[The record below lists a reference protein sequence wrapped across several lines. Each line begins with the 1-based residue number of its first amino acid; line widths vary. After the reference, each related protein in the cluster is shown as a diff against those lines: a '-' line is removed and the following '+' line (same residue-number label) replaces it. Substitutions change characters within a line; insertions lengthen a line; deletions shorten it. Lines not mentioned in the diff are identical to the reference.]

1 MHKIVVSLALASFLI
16 QVNAQELN
24 TEKLQL
30 VAKDVDTK
38 NNIITA
44 TGDVVAYSPTYY
56 LSSDKMIYDKD
67 KEILELFDNVLII
80 KDNKIQTQSNY
91 AYVDMKNDIINQ
103 DPVFLMDNS
112 SNIWSNSKEANKD
125 KDLITL
131 EDSILSSCDCIDPIW
146 SIRSS
151 SSDYDTEAMW
161 MNTYNPRLYIKN
173 VPVFY
178 LPYFGF
184 PTDTTRRTGLL
195 LPTMGYSSSEGFL
208 YSQPI
213 FIAPADN
220 YDIELIPQIRTQR
233 GYGSYANFR
242 YADSPDSMLNV
253 KTGYFKEFDN
263 YRSKEQLEN
272 SEHYGLDIDYERKNI
287 FAKNKEH
294 QDGVFT
300 SIRYLNDIE
309 YITLKE
315 EDDNLWTDKKVESKV
330 NYFYNTPEYYGGVYG
345 KYYKEVGTEKIGN
358 TDKSRQ
364 KSNKNTLQELPQVQ
378 FHSYNKE
385 LFLENLIY
393 SIDAKAQN
401 LTREEGLSAKIY
413 DITVPLSYSMNILD
427 DYMYVGVD
435 NRTILSRYE
444 YSNNSNNNLKYENGA
459 LLQNITSFK
468 VGADLIKPYEDY
480 IHTVSLSASYDIP
493 ENIKE
498 DGDLYGINVDKYVP
512 SKNRGSK
519 SEFLSVFPTYQ
530 DSKTINLKLNHS
542 LYDKE
547 NLKQF
552 INHKMSQSIMYDSM
566 DEPKL
571 QDFDNYVKINHD
583 FGSIS
588 GRVTYN
594 MEDDKIVEKSID
606 NSFTYENFTFTAG
619 YHNTV
624 STDNDN
630 NKEFN
635 TRTDLESYRLSTSY
649 KLAKDYSAKFY
660 TNYDLEKKLRNRQGI
675 GLNIDDSCWNL
686 DLLLEKEITPRSST
700 INSNSHEQTIVY
712 AVLMLK
718 PIGGIRQKYK
728 VEDSDKKQ

>member
-1 MHKIVVSLALASFLI
+1 MHKIVVSLALASLLI
-16 QVNAQELN
+16 QANAEELN
-24 TEKLQL
+24 MEKLQL

-44 TGDVVAYSPTYY
+44 VGDVVAYSPTYY
-56 LSSDKMIYDKD
+56 LSSDKMVYDKD

-91 AYVDMKNDIINQ
+91 AFVDMKNDIINQ
-103 DPVFLMDNS
+103 DPVFLMDNT

-125 KDLITL
+125 KDVITL
-131 EDSILSSCDCIDPIW
+131 ENSILSSCDCIDPIW

-213 FIAPADN
+213 FIAPADD

-242 YADSPDSMLNV
+242 YADSPDSMLNL
-253 KTGYFKEFDN
+253 KTGYFKEFNN
-263 YRSKEQLEN
+263 YRREEKLEN

-287 FAKNKEH
+287 FSTKKEH

-309 YITLKE
+309 YVILNEK
-315 EDDNLWTDKKVESKV
+315 DDNLGTDKKVESKV

-345 KYYKEVGTEKIGN
+345 KYYIDASK
-358 TDKSRQ
+358 
-364 KSNKNTLQELPQVQ
+364 KSNANTLQELPQVQ

-393 SIDAKAQN
+393 SIDTKAQN
-401 LTREEGLSAKIY
+401 FTRKEGLNAKIY
-413 DITVPLSYSMNILD
+413 DITVPISYTKNILD
-427 DYMYVGVD
+427 DYMYLGVE
-435 NRTILSRYE
+435 NRTILTQYDYSNSLYNNLRYE
-444 YSNNSNNNLKYENGA
+444 DGTLI
-459 LLQNITSFK
+459 QNRTSFI
-468 VGADLIKPYEDY
+468 VGTDLLKPYSDY
-480 IHTVSLSASYDIP
+480 IHTLNLNASYDIP
-493 ENIKE
+493 ENLKK
-498 DGDLYGINVDKYVP
+498 DGDLYNITVKENQPLKYD
-512 SKNRGSK
+512 
-519 SEFLSVFPTYQ
+519 ELSVFPTLQ
-530 DSKTINLKLNHS
+530 EQKTIKLS
-542 LYDKE
+542 LNQSIYDKE

-552 INHKMSQSIMYDSM
+552 INHKMSQSILYNSV
-566 DEPKL
+566 DEPKF
-571 QDFDNYVKINHD
+571 QDLDNYIKINHD
-583 FGSIS
+583 YGSLS
-588 GRVTYN
+588 GKVVYN
-594 MEDDKIVEKSID
+594 MDDNKVVEGSFD
-606 NSFTYENFTFTAG
+606 NSLSYEDLTFSAG
-619 YHNTV
+619 YYYSKKT
-624 STDNDN
+624 N
-630 NKEFN
+630 NEFN
-635 TRTDLESYRLSTSY
+635 TRDDLESYRLSTSY
-649 KLAKDYSAKFY
+649 KLAKDYSIKY
-660 TNYDLEKKLRNRQGI
+660 YENYDLQEKTRNRQGI

-686 DLLLEKEITPRSST
+686 DLLLEKEITPRSRYVEST
-700 INSNSHEQTIVY
+700 RSYDSHEQTIVY

-718 PIGGIRQKYK
+718 PIGGIRQKSI
-728 VEDSDKKQ
+728 VQNSDK

>member
-1 MHKIVVSLALASFLI
+1 MHKIVVSLALASLLM
-16 QVNAQELN
+16 QANAQELN
-24 TEKLQL
+24 MEKLQL

-44 TGDVVAYSPTYY
+44 VGDVVAYSPTYY
-56 LSSDKMIYDKD
+56 LSSDKMVYDKD
-67 KEILELFDNVLII
+67 REILELFDNVLII

-131 EDSILSSCDCIDPIW
+131 ENSILSSCDCIDPIW

-242 YADSPDSMLNV
+242 YADSPDSMLNL
-253 KTGYFKEFDN
+253 KTGYFKEFNN
-263 YRSKEQLEN
+263 YRREEKLEN

-287 FAKNKEH
+287 FSTKKEH

-309 YITLKE
+309 YIILKE
-315 EDDNLWTDKKVESKV
+315 DDGNLGTDKKVESKV

-345 KYYKEVGTEKIGN
+345 KYYIDASK
-358 TDKSRQ
+358 
-364 KSNKNTLQELPQVQ
+364 KSNANTLQELPQVQ

-393 SIDAKAQN
+393 SIDTKAQN
-401 LTREEGLSAKIY
+401 FTRKEGLNAKIY
-413 DITVPLSYSMNILD
+413 DITVPISYTKNILD
-427 DYMYVGVD
+427 DYMYLGVE
-435 NRTILSRYE
+435 NRTILTQYDYSNSLYNNLRYE
-444 YSNNSNNNLKYENGA
+444 DGTLI
-459 LLQNITSFK
+459 QNRTSFI
-468 VGADLIKPYEDY
+468 VGTDLIKPYSDY
-480 IHTVSLSASYDIP
+480 IHTLNLNASYDIP
-493 ENIKE
+493 ENLRK
-498 DGDLYGINVDKYVP
+498 DGDLYNITVKENQPLKYD
-512 SKNRGSK
+512 
-519 SEFLSVFPTYQ
+519 ELSVFPTLQ
-530 DSKTINLKLNHS
+530 EQKTIKLS
-542 LYDKE
+542 LNQSIYDKE

-552 INHKMSQSIMYDSM
+552 INHKMSQSILYNSV
-566 DEPKL
+566 DEPKF
-571 QDFDNYVKINHD
+571 QDLDNYVKINHD
-583 FGSIS
+583 YGSLS
-588 GRVTYN
+588 GKVVYN
-594 MEDDKIVEKSID
+594 MDDNKVVEGSFD
-606 NSFTYENFTFTAG
+606 NSLSYEDLTFSAG
-619 YHNTV
+619 YYYSKKT
-624 STDNDN
+624 N
-630 NKEFN
+630 NEFN
-635 TRTDLESYRLSTSY
+635 TRDDLESYRLSTSY
-649 KLAKDYSAKFY
+649 KLAKDYSIKY
-660 TNYDLEKKLRNRQGI
+660 YENYDLQEKTRNRQGI

-686 DLLLEKEITPRSST
+686 DLLLEKEITPRSRYVQST
-700 INSNSHEQTIVY
+700 RSYDSYEQTIVY

-718 PIGGIRQKYK
+718 PIGGIRQKSI
-728 VEDSDKKQ
+728 VQNSDK

>member
-1 MHKIVVSLALASFLI
+1 MHKIVVSLALASLLI
-16 QVNAQELN
+16 QANAEELN
-24 TEKLQL
+24 MEKLQL

-44 TGDVVAYSPTYY
+44 VGDVVAYSPTYY
-56 LSSDKMIYDKD
+56 LSSDKMVYDKD
-67 KEILELFDNVLII
+67 REILELFDNVLII

-131 EDSILSSCDCIDPIW
+131 ENSILSSCDCIDPIW

-242 YADSPDSMLNV
+242 YADSPDSMLNL
-253 KTGYFKEFDN
+253 KTGYFKEFNN
-263 YRSKEQLEN
+263 YRREEKLEN

-287 FAKNKEH
+287 FSTKKEH

-309 YITLKE
+309 YIILKE
-315 EDDNLWTDKKVESKV
+315 DDGNLGTDKKVESKV

-345 KYYKEVGTEKIGN
+345 KYYIDASK
-358 TDKSRQ
+358 
-364 KSNKNTLQELPQVQ
+364 KSNANTLQELPQVQ

-393 SIDAKAQN
+393 SIDTKAQN
-401 LTREEGLSAKIY
+401 FTRKEGLNAKIY
-413 DITVPLSYSMNILD
+413 DITVPISYTKNILD
-427 DYMYVGVD
+427 DYMYLGVE
-435 NRTILSRYE
+435 NRTILTQYDYSNSLYNNLRYE
-444 YSNNSNNNLKYENGA
+444 DGTLI
-459 LLQNITSFK
+459 QNRTSFI
-468 VGADLIKPYEDY
+468 VGTDLIKPYSDY
-480 IHTVSLSASYDIP
+480 IHTVNLNASYDIP
-493 ENIKE
+493 ENLRK
-498 DGDLYGINVDKYVP
+498 DGDLYNITVKENQPLKYD
-512 SKNRGSK
+512 
-519 SEFLSVFPTYQ
+519 ELSVFPTLQ
-530 DSKTINLKLNHS
+530 EQKTIKLS
-542 LYDKE
+542 LNQSIYDKE

-552 INHKMSQSIMYDSM
+552 INHKMSQSILYNSV
-566 DEPKL
+566 DEPKF
-571 QDFDNYVKINHD
+571 QDLDNYIKINHD
-583 FGSIS
+583 YGSLS
-588 GRVTYN
+588 GKVVYN
-594 MEDDKIVEKSID
+594 MNDNKVVEGSFD
-606 NSFTYENFTFTAG
+606 NSLSYEDLTFSAG
-619 YHNTV
+619 YYYSKKT
-624 STDNDN
+624 N
-630 NKEFN
+630 NEFN
-635 TRTDLESYRLSTSY
+635 TRDDLESYRLSTSY
-649 KLAKDYSAKFY
+649 KLAKDYSIKY
-660 TNYDLEKKLRNRQGI
+660 YENYDLQEKRRNRQGI

-686 DLLLEKEITPRSST
+686 DLLLEKEITPRSRYVEST
-700 INSNSHEQTIVY
+700 RSYDSYEQTIVY

-718 PIGGIRQKYK
+718 PIGGIRQKSI
-728 VEDSDKKQ
+728 VQNSDK

>member
-24 TEKLQL
+24 TERLQL

-91 AYVDMKNDIINQ
+91 AFVDMKNDIINQ
-103 DPVFLMDNS
+103 DPVFLMDNT

-125 KDLITL
+125 KDVITL
-131 EDSILSSCDCIDPIW
+131 ENSILSSCDCIDPIW

-161 MNTYNPRLYIKN
+161 MNTYNPRLYVKN

-213 FIAPADN
+213 FIAPADD

-315 EDDNLWTDKKVESKV
+315 EDDYNLGTDKKIESKV

-345 KYYKEVGTEKIGN
+345 KYYV
-358 TDKSRQ
+358 DASQ
-364 KSNKNTLQELPQVQ
+364 KTNDNTLQELPQIQ
-378 FHSYNKE
+378 LHSYNKE

-393 SIDAKAQN
+393 SIDTKAQN
-401 LTREEGLSAKIY
+401 FTRKEGLNAKIY
-413 DITVPLSYSMNILD
+413 DINVPISYTKNILD
-427 DYMYVGVD
+427 DYMYVGVE
-435 NRTILSRYE
+435 NRTILTQYDYSNSLYNNLRYE
-444 YSNNSNNNLKYENGA
+444 DGTLI
-459 LLQNITSFK
+459 QNRTSFI
-468 VGADLIKPYEDY
+468 VGTDLLKPYSDY
-480 IHTVSLSASYDIP
+480 IHTLNLNASYDIP
-493 ENIKE
+493 ENLRK
-498 DGDLYGINVDKYVP
+498 DGDLYNITVKENQPLKYD
-512 SKNRGSK
+512 
-519 SEFLSVFPTYQ
+519 ELSVFPTLQ
-530 DSKTINLKLNHS
+530 EQKTIKLS
-542 LYDKE
+542 LNQSIYDKE

-552 INHKMSQSIMYDSM
+552 INHKMSQSILYNSV
-566 DEPKL
+566 DEPKF
-571 QDFDNYVKINHD
+571 QDLDNYVKINHD
-583 FGSIS
+583 YGSLS
-588 GRVTYN
+588 GKVVYN
-594 MEDDKIVEKSID
+594 MDDNKVVEGSFD
-606 NSFTYENFTFTAG
+606 NSLSYENLTFSAG
-619 YHNTV
+619 YYYTKK
-624 STDNDN
+624 TN
-630 NKEFN
+630 NEFN
-635 TRTDLESYRLSTSY
+635 TRDDLESYRLSTSY
-649 KLAKDYSAKFY
+649 KLAKDYSIKY
-660 TNYDLEKKLRNRQGI
+660 YENYDLQEKTRNRQGI

-686 DLLLEKEITPRSST
+686 DLLLEKEITPRSRYVEST
-700 INSNSHEQTIVY
+700 RSYDSHEQTIVY

-718 PIGGIRQKYK
+718 PIGGIRQKSI
-728 VEDSDKKQ
+728 VQNSDK

>member
-1 MHKIVVSLALASFLI
+1 MHKIVVSLALASLLI
-16 QVNAQELN
+16 QANAEELN
-24 TEKLQL
+24 MEKLQL

-44 TGDVVAYSPTYY
+44 VGDVVAYSPTYY
-56 LSSDKMIYDKD
+56 LSSDKMVYDKD
-67 KEILELFDNVLII
+67 REILELFDNVLII

-131 EDSILSSCDCIDPIW
+131 ENSILSSCDCIDPIW

-242 YADSPDSMLNV
+242 YADSPDSMLNL
-253 KTGYFKEFDN
+253 KTGYFKEFNN
-263 YRSKEQLEN
+263 YRREEKLEN

-287 FAKNKEH
+287 FSTKKEH

-300 SIRYLNDIE
+300 SVRYLNDIE
-309 YITLKE
+309 YIILKE
-315 EDDNLWTDKKVESKV
+315 DDGNLGTDKKVESKV

-345 KYYKEVGTEKIGN
+345 KYYIDASK
-358 TDKSRQ
+358 
-364 KSNKNTLQELPQVQ
+364 KSNANTLQELPQVQ

-393 SIDAKAQN
+393 SIDTKAQN
-401 LTREEGLSAKIY
+401 FTRKEGLNAKIY
-413 DITVPLSYSMNILD
+413 DITVPISYTKNILD
-427 DYMYVGVD
+427 DYMYLGVE
-435 NRTILSRYE
+435 NRTILTQYDYSNSLYNNLRYE
-444 YSNNSNNNLKYENGA
+444 DGTLI
-459 LLQNITSFK
+459 QNRTSFI
-468 VGADLIKPYEDY
+468 VGTDLIKPYSDY
-480 IHTVSLSASYDIP
+480 IHTLNLNASYDIP
-493 ENIKE
+493 ENLRK
-498 DGDLYGINVDKYVP
+498 DGDLYNITVKENQPLKYD
-512 SKNRGSK
+512 
-519 SEFLSVFPTYQ
+519 ELSVFPTLQ
-530 DSKTINLKLNHS
+530 EQKTIKLS
-542 LYDKE
+542 LNQSIYDKE

-552 INHKMSQSIMYDSM
+552 INHKMSQSILYNSVD
-566 DEPKL
+566 DPKF
-571 QDFDNYVKINHD
+571 QDLDNYVKINHD
-583 FGSIS
+583 YGSLS
-588 GRVTYN
+588 GKVVYN
-594 MEDDKIVEKSID
+594 MDDNKVVEGSFD
-606 NSFTYENFTFTAG
+606 NSLSYEDLTFSAG
-619 YHNTV
+619 YYYSKKT
-624 STDNDN
+624 N
-630 NKEFN
+630 NEFN
-635 TRTDLESYRLSTSY
+635 TRDDLESYRLSTSY
-649 KLAKDYSAKFY
+649 KLAKDYSIKY
-660 TNYDLEKKLRNRQGI
+660 YENYDLQEKRRNRQGI

-686 DLLLEKEITPRSST
+686 DLLLEKEITPRSRYVQST
-700 INSNSHEQTIVY
+700 RSYDSYEQTIVY

-718 PIGGIRQKYK
+718 PIGGIRQKSI
-728 VEDSDKKQ
+728 VQNSDK

>member
-91 AYVDMKNDIINQ
+91 AFVDMKNDIINQ
-103 DPVFLMDNS
+103 DPVFLMDNT

-125 KDLITL
+125 KDVITL
-131 EDSILSSCDCIDPIW
+131 ENSILSSCDCIDPIW

-161 MNTYNPRLYIKN
+161 MNTYNPRLYVKN

-213 FIAPADN
+213 FIAPADD

-345 KYYKEVGTEKIGN
+345 KYYV
-358 TDKSRQ
+358 DASQ
-364 KSNKNTLQELPQVQ
+364 KTNDNTLQELPQVQ

-393 SIDAKAQN
+393 SIDTKAQN
-401 LTREEGLSAKIY
+401 FTRKEGLNAKIY
-413 DITVPLSYSMNILD
+413 DITVPISYTKNILD
-427 DYMYVGVD
+427 DYMYLGVE
-435 NRTILSRYE
+435 NRTILTQYDYSNSLYNNLRYE
-444 YSNNSNNNLKYENGA
+444 DGTLI
-459 LLQNITSFK
+459 QNRTSFI
-468 VGADLIKPYEDY
+468 VGTDLIKPYSDY
-480 IHTVSLSASYDIP
+480 IHTLNLNASYDIP
-493 ENIKE
+493 ENLRK
-498 DGDLYGINVDKYVP
+498 DGDLYNITVKENQPLKY
-512 SKNRGSK
+512 N
-519 SEFLSVFPTYQ
+519 ELSVFPTLQ
-530 DSKTINLKLNHS
+530 EQKTIKLS
-542 LYDKE
+542 LNQSIYDKD

-552 INHKMSQSIMYDSM
+552 INHKMSQSILYNSF
-566 DEPKL
+566 DEPKF
-571 QDFDNYVKINHD
+571 QDLDNYVKINHD
-583 FGSIS
+583 YGSLS
-588 GRVTYN
+588 GKVVYN
-594 MEDDKIVEKSID
+594 MDDNKVVEGSFD
-606 NSFTYENFTFTAG
+606 NSLSYENLTFSAG
-619 YHNTV
+619 YYYTKK
-624 STDNDN
+624 TN
-630 NKEFN
+630 NEFN
-635 TRTDLESYRLSTSY
+635 TRDDLESYRLSTSY
-649 KLAKDYSAKFY
+649 KLAKDYSIKY
-660 TNYDLEKKLRNRQGI
+660 YENYDLQEKTRNRQGI

-686 DLLLEKEITPRSST
+686 DLLLEKEITPRSRYVEST
-700 INSNSHEQTIVY
+700 RSYDSHEQTIVY

-718 PIGGIRQKYK
+718 PIGGIRQKSI
-728 VEDSDKKQ
+728 VQNSDK

>member
-1 MHKIVVSLALASFLI
+1 MHKIVVSLALASLLI
-16 QVNAQELN
+16 QANAQELN
-24 TEKLQL
+24 MEKLQL

-91 AYVDMKNDIINQ
+91 AFVDMKNDIINQ

-125 KDLITL
+125 KDVITL
-131 EDSILSSCDCIDPIW
+131 ENSILSSCDCIDPIW

-161 MNTYNPRLYIKN
+161 MNTYNPRLYVKN

-213 FIAPADN
+213 FIAPADD

-315 EDDNLWTDKKVESKV
+315 EDDYNLGTDKKIESKV

-345 KYYKEVGTEKIGN
+345 KYYV
-358 TDKSRQ
+358 DASQ
-364 KSNKNTLQELPQVQ
+364 KTNDNTLQELPQIQ
-378 FHSYNKE
+378 LHSYNKE

-393 SIDAKAQN
+393 SIDTKAQN
-401 LTREEGLSAKIY
+401 FTRKEGLNAKIY
-413 DITVPLSYSMNILD
+413 DINVPISYTKNILD
-427 DYMYVGVD
+427 DYMYVGVE
-435 NRTILSRYE
+435 NRTILTQYDYSNSLYNNLRYE
-444 YSNNSNNNLKYENGA
+444 DGTLI
-459 LLQNITSFK
+459 QNRTSFI
-468 VGADLIKPYEDY
+468 VGTDLLKPYSDY
-480 IHTVSLSASYDIP
+480 IHTLNLNASYDIP
-493 ENIKE
+493 ENLRK
-498 DGDLYGINVDKYVP
+498 DGDLYNITVKENQPLKY
-512 SKNRGSK
+512 N
-519 SEFLSVFPTYQ
+519 ELSVFPTLQ
-530 DSKTINLKLNHS
+530 EQKTIKLS
-542 LYDKE
+542 LNQSIYDKD

-552 INHKMSQSIMYDSM
+552 INHKMSQSILYNSF
-566 DEPKL
+566 DEPKF
-571 QDFDNYVKINHD
+571 QDLDNYVKINHD
-583 FGSIS
+583 YGSLS
-588 GRVTYN
+588 GKVVYN
-594 MEDDKIVEKSID
+594 MDDNKVVEGSFD
-606 NSFTYENFTFTAG
+606 NSLSYENLTFSAG
-619 YHNTV
+619 YYYTKK
-624 STDNDN
+624 TN
-630 NKEFN
+630 NEFN
-635 TRTDLESYRLSTSY
+635 TRDDLESYRLSTSY
-649 KLAKDYSAKFY
+649 KLAKDYSIKY
-660 TNYDLEKKLRNRQGI
+660 YENYDLQEKTRNRQGI

-686 DLLLEKEITPRSST
+686 DLLLEKEITPRSRYVEST
-700 INSNSHEQTIVY
+700 RSYDSYEQTIVY

-718 PIGGIRQKYK
+718 PIGGIRQKSI
-728 VEDSDKKQ
+728 VQNSDK

>member
-1 MHKIVVSLALASFLI
+1 MHKIVVSLALASLLI
-16 QVNAQELN
+16 QANAQELN
-24 TEKLQL
+24 MEKLQL

-44 TGDVVAYSPTYY
+44 VGDVVAYSPTYY
-56 LSSDKMIYDKD
+56 LSSDKMVYDKD
-67 KEILELFDNVLII
+67 REILELFDNVLII

-195 LPTMGYSSSEGFL
+195 LPTMGYSSGEGFL

-213 FIAPADN
+213 FIAPADS

-242 YADSPDSMLNV
+242 YADSPDSMLNL
-253 KTGYFKEFDN
+253 KTGYFKEFNN
-263 YRSKEQLEN
+263 YRREEKLEN

-287 FAKNKEH
+287 FSTKKEH

-309 YITLKE
+309 YVILNEK
-315 EDDNLWTDKKVESKV
+315 DDDLGTDKKVESKV

-345 KYYKEVGTEKIGN
+345 KYYIDASKKTN
-358 TDKSRQ
+358 D
-364 KSNKNTLQELPQVQ
+364 NTLQELPQVQ

-393 SIDAKAQN
+393 SIDTKAQN
-401 LTREEGLSAKIY
+401 FTRKEGLNAKIY
-413 DITVPLSYSMNILD
+413 DITVPISYTKNILD
-427 DYMYVGVD
+427 DYMYLGVE
-435 NRTILSRYE
+435 NRTILTQYDYSNSLYNNLRYE
-444 YSNNSNNNLKYENGA
+444 DGTLI
-459 LLQNITSFK
+459 QNRTSFI
-468 VGADLIKPYEDY
+468 VGTDLIKPYSEY
-480 IHTVSLSASYDIP
+480 IHTLNLNASYDIP
-493 ENIKE
+493 ENLKK
-498 DGDLYGINVDKYVP
+498 DGDLYNITVKENQPLKYD
-512 SKNRGSK
+512 
-519 SEFLSVFPTYQ
+519 ELSVFPTLQ
-530 DSKTINLKLNHS
+530 EQKTIKLS
-542 LYDKE
+542 LNQSIYDKE

-552 INHKMSQSIMYDSM
+552 INHKMSQSILYNSV
-566 DEPKL
+566 DEPKF
-571 QDFDNYVKINHD
+571 QDLDNYVKINHD
-583 FGSIS
+583 YGSLS
-588 GRVTYN
+588 GKVVYN
-594 MEDDKIVEKSID
+594 MDDNKVVEGSFD
-606 NSFTYENFTFTAG
+606 NSLSYEDLTFSAG
-619 YHNTV
+619 YYYSKKT
-624 STDNDN
+624 N
-630 NKEFN
+630 NEFN
-635 TRTDLESYRLSTSY
+635 TRDDLESYRLSTSY
-649 KLAKDYSAKFY
+649 KLAKDYSIKY
-660 TNYDLEKKLRNRQGI
+660 YENYDLQEKTRNRQGI

-686 DLLLEKEITPRSST
+686 DLLLEKEITPRSRYVEST
-700 INSNSHEQTIVY
+700 RSYDSYEQTIVY

-718 PIGGIRQKYK
+718 PIGGIRQKSI
-728 VEDSDKKQ
+728 VQNSDK

>member
-91 AYVDMKNDIINQ
+91 AFVDMKNDIINQ
-103 DPVFLMDNS
+103 DPVFLMDNT

-125 KDLITL
+125 KDVITL
-131 EDSILSSCDCIDPIW
+131 ENSILSSCDCIDPIW

-161 MNTYNPRLYIKN
+161 MNTYNPRLYVKN

-213 FIAPADN
+213 FIAPADD

-242 YADSPDSMLNV
+242 YADSPDSMLNL
-253 KTGYFKEFDN
+253 KTGYFKEFNN
-263 YRSKEQLEN
+263 YRKEEKLEN

-345 KYYKEVGTEKIGN
+345 KYYV
-358 TDKSRQ
+358 DASQ
-364 KSNKNTLQELPQVQ
+364 KTNDNTLQELPQVQ

-393 SIDAKAQN
+393 SIDTKAQN
-401 LTREEGLSAKIY
+401 FTRKEGLNAKIY
-413 DITVPLSYSMNILD
+413 DINVPISYTKNILD
-427 DYMYVGVD
+427 DYMYLGVE
-435 NRTILSRYE
+435 NRTILTQYDYSNSLYNNLRYE
-444 YSNNSNNNLKYENGA
+444 DGTLI
-459 LLQNITSFK
+459 QNRTSFI
-468 VGADLIKPYEDY
+468 VGTDLLKPYSDY
-480 IHTVSLSASYDIP
+480 IHTLNLNASYDIP
-493 ENIKE
+493 ENLRK
-498 DGDLYGINVDKYVP
+498 DGDLYNITVKENQPLKY
-512 SKNRGSK
+512 N
-519 SEFLSVFPTYQ
+519 ELSVFPTLQ
-530 DSKTINLKLNHS
+530 EQKTIKLS
-542 LYDKE
+542 LNQSIYDKD

-552 INHKMSQSIMYDSM
+552 INHKMSQSILYNSF
-566 DEPKL
+566 DEPKF
-571 QDFDNYVKINHD
+571 QDLDNYVKINHD
-583 FGSIS
+583 YGSLS
-588 GRVTYN
+588 GKVVYN
-594 MEDDKIVEKSID
+594 MDDNKVVEGSFD
-606 NSFTYENFTFTAG
+606 NSLSYENLTFSAG
-619 YHNTV
+619 YYYTKK
-624 STDNDN
+624 TN
-630 NKEFN
+630 NEFN
-635 TRTDLESYRLSTSY
+635 TRDDLESYRLSTSY
-649 KLAKDYSAKFY
+649 KLAKDYSIKY
-660 TNYDLEKKLRNRQGI
+660 YENYDLQEKTRNRQGI

-686 DLLLEKEITPRSST
+686 DLLLEKEITPRSRYVEST
-700 INSNSHEQTIVY
+700 RSYDSHEQTIVY

-718 PIGGIRQKYK
+718 PIGGIRQKSI
-728 VEDSDKKQ
+728 VQNSDK

>member
-1 MHKIVVSLALASFLI
+1 MHKIVVSLALASLLI
-16 QVNAQELN
+16 QANAQELN
-24 TEKLQL
+24 MEKLQL

-44 TGDVVAYSPTYY
+44 VGDVVAYSPTYY
-56 LSSDKMIYDKD
+56 LSSDKMVYDKD
-67 KEILELFDNVLII
+67 REILELFDNVLII

-131 EDSILSSCDCIDPIW
+131 ENSILSSCDCIDPIW

-220 YDIELIPQIRTQR
+220 YDIELIPQIRTKR

-242 YADSPDSMLNV
+242 YADSPDSMLNL
-253 KTGYFKEFDN
+253 KTGYFKEFNN
-263 YRSKEQLEN
+263 YRKEEKLEN

-287 FAKNKEH
+287 FSTKKEH

-309 YITLKE
+309 YIILKE
-315 EDDNLWTDKKVESKV
+315 DDGNLGTDKKVESKV

-345 KYYKEVGTEKIGN
+345 KYYIDASK
-358 TDKSRQ
+358 
-364 KSNKNTLQELPQVQ
+364 KSNANTLQELPQVQ

-393 SIDAKAQN
+393 SIDTKAQN
-401 LTREEGLSAKIY
+401 FTRKEGLNAKIY
-413 DITVPLSYSMNILD
+413 DITVPISYTKNILD
-427 DYMYVGVD
+427 DYMYLGVE
-435 NRTILSRYE
+435 NRTILTQYDYSNSLYNNFRYE
-444 YSNNSNNNLKYENGA
+444 DGTLI
-459 LLQNITSFK
+459 QNRTSFI
-468 VGADLIKPYEDY
+468 VGTDLIKPYSDY
-480 IHTVSLSASYDIP
+480 IHTLNLNASYDIP
-493 ENIKE
+493 ENLRK
-498 DGDLYGINVDKYVP
+498 DGDLYNITVKENQPLKYD
-512 SKNRGSK
+512 
-519 SEFLSVFPTYQ
+519 ELSVFPTLQ
-530 DSKTINLKLNHS
+530 EQKTIKLS
-542 LYDKE
+542 LNQSIYDKE

-552 INHKMSQSIMYDSM
+552 INHKMSQSILYNSV
-566 DEPKL
+566 DEPKF
-571 QDFDNYVKINHD
+571 QDLDNYVKINHD
-583 FGSIS
+583 YGSLS
-588 GRVTYN
+588 GKVVYN
-594 MEDDKIVEKSID
+594 MDDNKVVEGSFD
-606 NSFTYENFTFTAG
+606 NSLSYEDLTFSAG
-619 YHNTV
+619 YYYSKKT
-624 STDNDN
+624 N
-630 NKEFN
+630 NEFN
-635 TRTDLESYRLSTSY
+635 TRDDLESYRLSTSY
-649 KLAKDYSAKFY
+649 KLAKDYSIKY
-660 TNYDLEKKLRNRQGI
+660 YENYDLQEKTRNRQGI

-686 DLLLEKEITPRSST
+686 DLLLEKEITPRSRYVEST
-700 INSNSHEQTIVY
+700 RSYDSYEQTIVY

-718 PIGGIRQKYK
+718 PIGGIRQKSI
-728 VEDSDKKQ
+728 VQNSDK

>member
-91 AYVDMKNDIINQ
+91 AFVDMKNDIINQ

-131 EDSILSSCDCIDPIW
+131 ENSILSSCDCIDPIW

-161 MNTYNPRLYIKN
+161 MNTYNPRLYVKN

-213 FIAPADN
+213 FIAPADD

-345 KYYKEVGTEKIGN
+345 KYYV
-358 TDKSRQ
+358 DASQ
-364 KSNKNTLQELPQVQ
+364 KTNDNTLQELPQIQ
-378 FHSYNKE
+378 LHSYNKE

-393 SIDAKAQN
+393 SIDTKAQN
-401 LTREEGLSAKIY
+401 FTRKEGLNAKIY
-413 DITVPLSYSMNILD
+413 DINVPISYTKNILD
-427 DYMYVGVD
+427 DYMYLGVE
-435 NRTILSRYE
+435 NRTILTQYDYSNSLYNNLRYE
-444 YSNNSNNNLKYENGA
+444 DGTLI
-459 LLQNITSFK
+459 QNRTSFI
-468 VGADLIKPYEDY
+468 VGTDLIKPYSDY
-480 IHTVSLSASYDIP
+480 IHTVNLNASYDIP
-493 ENIKE
+493 ENLRK
-498 DGDLYGINVDKYVP
+498 DGDLYNITVKENQPLKYD
-512 SKNRGSK
+512 
-519 SEFLSVFPTYQ
+519 ELSVFPTLQ
-530 DSKTINLKLNHS
+530 EQKTIKLS
-542 LYDKE
+542 LNQSIYDKD

-552 INHKMSQSIMYDSM
+552 INHKMSQSILYNSF
-566 DEPKL
+566 DEPKF
-571 QDFDNYVKINHD
+571 QDLDNYVKINHD
-583 FGSIS
+583 YGSLS
-588 GRVTYN
+588 GKVVYN
-594 MEDDKIVEKSID
+594 MDDNKVVEGSFD
-606 NSFTYENFTFTAG
+606 NSLSYENLTFSAG
-619 YHNTV
+619 YYYTKK
-624 STDNDN
+624 TN
-630 NKEFN
+630 NEFN
-635 TRTDLESYRLSTSY
+635 TRDDLESYRLSTSY
-649 KLAKDYSAKFY
+649 KLAKDYSIKY
-660 TNYDLEKKLRNRQGI
+660 YENYDLQENTRNRQGI

-686 DLLLEKEITPRSST
+686 DLLLEKEITPRSRYVEST
-700 INSNSHEQTIVY
+700 RSYDSHEQTIVY

-718 PIGGIRQKYK
+718 PIGGIRQKSI
-728 VEDSDKKQ
+728 VQNSDK

>member
-91 AYVDMKNDIINQ
+91 AFVDMKNDIINQ
-103 DPVFLMDNS
+103 DPVFLMDNT

-131 EDSILSSCDCIDPIW
+131 ENSILSSCDCIDPIW

-161 MNTYNPRLYIKN
+161 MNTYNPRLYVKN

-213 FIAPADN
+213 FIAPADD

-345 KYYKEVGTEKIGN
+345 KYYV
-358 TDKSRQ
+358 DASQ
-364 KSNKNTLQELPQVQ
+364 KTNDNTLQELPQIQ
-378 FHSYNKE
+378 LHSYNKE

-393 SIDAKAQN
+393 SIDTKAQN
-401 LTREEGLSAKIY
+401 FTRKEGLNAKIY
-413 DITVPLSYSMNILD
+413 DINVPISYTKNILD
-427 DYMYVGVD
+427 DYMYLGVE
-435 NRTILSRYE
+435 NRTILTQYDYSNSLYNNLRYE
-444 YSNNSNNNLKYENGA
+444 DGTLI
-459 LLQNITSFK
+459 QNRTSFI
-468 VGADLIKPYEDY
+468 VGTDLLKPYSDY
-480 IHTVSLSASYDIP
+480 IHTLNLNASYDIP
-493 ENIKE
+493 ENLRK
-498 DGDLYGINVDKYVP
+498 DGDLYNITVKENQPLKYD
-512 SKNRGSK
+512 
-519 SEFLSVFPTYQ
+519 ELSVFPTLQ
-530 DSKTINLKLNHS
+530 EQKTIKLS
-542 LYDKE
+542 LNQSIYDKD

-552 INHKMSQSIMYDSM
+552 INHKMSQSILYNSF
-566 DEPKL
+566 DEPKF
-571 QDFDNYVKINHD
+571 QDLDNYVKINHD
-583 FGSIS
+583 YGSLS
-588 GRVTYN
+588 GKVVYN
-594 MEDDKIVEKSID
+594 MDDNKVVEGSFD
-606 NSFTYENFTFTAG
+606 NSLSYENLTFSAG
-619 YHNTV
+619 YYYTKK
-624 STDNDN
+624 TN
-630 NKEFN
+630 NEFN
-635 TRTDLESYRLSTSY
+635 TRDDLESYRLSTSY
-649 KLAKDYSAKFY
+649 KLAKDYSIKY
-660 TNYDLEKKLRNRQGI
+660 YENYDLQEKTRNRQGI

-686 DLLLEKEITPRSST
+686 DLLLEKEITPRSRYVEST
-700 INSNSHEQTIVY
+700 RSYDSHEQTIVY

-718 PIGGIRQKYK
+718 PIGGIRQKSI
-728 VEDSDKKQ
+728 VQNSDK

>member
-1 MHKIVVSLALASFLI
+1 MHKIVVSLALASLLI
-16 QVNAQELN
+16 QANAEELN
-24 TEKLQL
+24 MEKLQL

-44 TGDVVAYSPTYY
+44 VGDVVAYSPTYY
-56 LSSDKMIYDKD
+56 LSSDKMVYDKD
-67 KEILELFDNVLII
+67 REILELFDNVLII

-131 EDSILSSCDCIDPIW
+131 ENSILSSCDCIDPIW

-242 YADSPDSMLNV
+242 YADSPDSMLNL
-253 KTGYFKEFDN
+253 KTGYFKEFNN
-263 YRSKEQLEN
+263 YRREEKLEN

-287 FAKNKEH
+287 FSTKKEH

-309 YITLKE
+309 YIILKE
-315 EDDNLWTDKKVESKV
+315 DDGNLGTDKKVESKV

-345 KYYKEVGTEKIGN
+345 KYYIDASK
-358 TDKSRQ
+358 
-364 KSNKNTLQELPQVQ
+364 KSNANTLQELPQVQ

-393 SIDAKAQN
+393 SIDTKAQN
-401 LTREEGLSAKIY
+401 FTRKEGLNAKIY
-413 DITVPLSYSMNILD
+413 DITVPISYTKNILD
-427 DYMYVGVD
+427 DYMYLGVE
-435 NRTILSRYE
+435 NRTILTQYDYSNSLYNNLRYE
-444 YSNNSNNNLKYENGA
+444 DGTLI
-459 LLQNITSFK
+459 QNRTSFI
-468 VGADLIKPYEDY
+468 VGTDLIKPYSDY
-480 IHTVSLSASYDIP
+480 IHTLNLNASYDIP
-493 ENIKE
+493 ENLRK
-498 DGDLYGINVDKYVP
+498 DGDLYNITVKENQPLKYD
-512 SKNRGSK
+512 
-519 SEFLSVFPTYQ
+519 ELSVFPTLQ
-530 DSKTINLKLNHS
+530 EQKTIKLS
-542 LYDKE
+542 LNQSIYDKE

-552 INHKMSQSIMYDSM
+552 INHKMSQSILYNSV
-566 DEPKL
+566 DEPKF
-571 QDFDNYVKINHD
+571 QDLDNYVKINHD
-583 FGSIS
+583 YGSLS
-588 GRVTYN
+588 GKVVYN
-594 MEDDKIVEKSID
+594 MDDNKVVEGSFD
-606 NSFTYENFTFTAG
+606 NSLSYEDLTFSAG
-619 YHNTV
+619 YYYSKKT
-624 STDNDN
+624 N
-630 NKEFN
+630 NEFN
-635 TRTDLESYRLSTSY
+635 TRDDLESYRLSTSY
-649 KLAKDYSAKFY
+649 KLAKDYSIKY
-660 TNYDLEKKLRNRQGI
+660 YENYDLQEKTRNRQGI

-686 DLLLEKEITPRSST
+686 DLLLEKEITPRSRYVEST
-700 INSNSHEQTIVY
+700 RSYDSHEQTIVY

-718 PIGGIRQKYK
+718 PIGGIRQKSI
-728 VEDSDKKQ
+728 VQNSDK

>member
-1 MHKIVVSLALASFLI
+1 MHKIVVSLALASLLI
-16 QVNAQELN
+16 QANAEELN
-24 TEKLQL
+24 MEKLQL

-44 TGDVVAYSPTYY
+44 VGDVVAYSPTYY
-56 LSSDKMIYDKD
+56 LSSDKMVYDKD
-67 KEILELFDNVLII
+67 REILELFDNVLII

-131 EDSILSSCDCIDPIW
+131 ENSILSSCDCIDPIW

-242 YADSPDSMLNV
+242 YADSPDSMLNL
-253 KTGYFKEFDN
+253 KTGYFKEFNN
-263 YRSKEQLEN
+263 YRREEKLEN

-287 FAKNKEH
+287 FSTKKEH

-309 YITLKE
+309 YIILKE
-315 EDDNLWTDKKVESKV
+315 DDGNLGTDKKVESKV

-345 KYYKEVGTEKIGN
+345 KYYIDASK
-358 TDKSRQ
+358 
-364 KSNKNTLQELPQVQ
+364 KSNANTLQELPQVQ

-393 SIDAKAQN
+393 SIDTKAQN
-401 LTREEGLSAKIY
+401 FTRKEGLNAKIY
-413 DITVPLSYSMNILD
+413 DITVPISYTKNILD
-427 DYMYVGVD
+427 DYMYLGVE
-435 NRTILSRYE
+435 NRTILTQYDYSNSLYNNLRYE
-444 YSNNSNNNLKYENGA
+444 DGTLI
-459 LLQNITSFK
+459 QNRTSFI
-468 VGADLIKPYEDY
+468 VGTDLLKPYSDY
-480 IHTVSLSASYDIP
+480 IHTLNLNASYDIP
-493 ENIKE
+493 ENLRK
-498 DGDLYGINVDKYVP
+498 DGDLYNITVKENQPLKYD
-512 SKNRGSK
+512 
-519 SEFLSVFPTYQ
+519 ELSVFPTLQ
-530 DSKTINLKLNHS
+530 EQKTIKLS
-542 LYDKE
+542 LNQSIYDKE

-552 INHKMSQSIMYDSM
+552 INHKMSQSILYNSV
-566 DEPKL
+566 DEPKF
-571 QDFDNYVKINHD
+571 QDLDNYVKINHD
-583 FGSIS
+583 YGSLS
-588 GRVTYN
+588 GKVVYN
-594 MEDDKIVEKSID
+594 MDDNKVVEGSFD
-606 NSFTYENFTFTAG
+606 NSLSYEDLTFSAG
-619 YHNTV
+619 YYYSKKT
-624 STDNDN
+624 N
-630 NKEFN
+630 NEFN
-635 TRTDLESYRLSTSY
+635 TRDDLESYRLSTSY
-649 KLAKDYSAKFY
+649 KLAKDYSIKY
-660 TNYDLEKKLRNRQGI
+660 YENYDLQEKTRNRQGI

-686 DLLLEKEITPRSST
+686 DLLLEKEITPRSRYVEST
-700 INSNSHEQTIVY
+700 RSYDSYEQTIVY

-718 PIGGIRQKYK
+718 PIGGIRQKSI
-728 VEDSDKKQ
+728 VQNSDK

>member
-1 MHKIVVSLALASFLI
+1 MHKIVVSLALASLLI
-16 QVNAQELN
+16 QANAQELN
-24 TEKLQL
+24 MEKLQL

-44 TGDVVAYSPTYY
+44 VGDVVAYSPTYY
-56 LSSDKMIYDKD
+56 LSSDKMVYDKD
-67 KEILELFDNVLII
+67 REILELFDNVLII

-131 EDSILSSCDCIDPIW
+131 ENSILSSCDCIDPIW

-242 YADSPDSMLNV
+242 YADSPDSMLNL
-253 KTGYFKEFDN
+253 KTGYFKEFNN
-263 YRSKEQLEN
+263 YRREEKLEN

-287 FAKNKEH
+287 FSTKKEH

-309 YITLKE
+309 YIILKE
-315 EDDNLWTDKKVESKV
+315 DDGNLGTDKKVESKV

-345 KYYKEVGTEKIGN
+345 KYYIDASK
-358 TDKSRQ
+358 
-364 KSNKNTLQELPQVQ
+364 KSNANTLQELPQVQ

-393 SIDAKAQN
+393 SIDTKAQN
-401 LTREEGLSAKIY
+401 FTRKEGLNAKIY
-413 DITVPLSYSMNILD
+413 DITVPISYTKNILD
-427 DYMYVGVD
+427 DYMYLGVE
-435 NRTILSRYE
+435 NRTILTQYDYSNSLYNNLRYE
-444 YSNNSNNNLKYENGA
+444 DGTLI
-459 LLQNITSFK
+459 QNRTSFI
-468 VGADLIKPYEDY
+468 VGTDLIKPYSDY
-480 IHTVSLSASYDIP
+480 IHTLNLNASYDIP
-493 ENIKE
+493 ENLRK
-498 DGDLYGINVDKYVP
+498 DGDLYNITVKENQPLKYD
-512 SKNRGSK
+512 
-519 SEFLSVFPTYQ
+519 ELSVFPTLQ
-530 DSKTINLKLNHS
+530 EQKTIKLS
-542 LYDKE
+542 LNQSIYDKE

-552 INHKMSQSIMYDSM
+552 INHKMSQSILYNSV
-566 DEPKL
+566 DEPKF
-571 QDFDNYVKINHD
+571 QDLDNYVKINHD
-583 FGSIS
+583 YGSLS
-588 GRVTYN
+588 GKVVYN
-594 MEDDKIVEKSID
+594 MDDNKVVEGSFD
-606 NSFTYENFTFTAG
+606 NSLSYEDLTFSAG
-619 YHNTV
+619 YYYSKKT
-624 STDNDN
+624 N
-630 NKEFN
+630 NEFN
-635 TRTDLESYRLSTSY
+635 TRDDLESYRLSTSY
-649 KLAKDYSAKFY
+649 KLAKDYSIKY
-660 TNYDLEKKLRNRQGI
+660 YENYDLQQKTRNRQGI

-700 INSNSHEQTIVY
+700 INSNSYEQTIVY

-718 PIGGIRQKYK
+718 PIGGIRQKSI
-728 VEDSDKKQ
+728 VQNSDK

>member
-1 MHKIVVSLALASFLI
+1 MHKIVVSLALASLLI
-16 QVNAQELN
+16 QANAEELN
-24 TEKLQL
+24 MEKLQL

-44 TGDVVAYSPTYY
+44 VGDVVAYSPTYY
-56 LSSDKMIYDKD
+56 LSSDKMVYDKD
-67 KEILELFDNVLII
+67 REILELFDNVLII

-131 EDSILSSCDCIDPIW
+131 ENSILSSCDCIDPIW

-242 YADSPDSMLNV
+242 YADSPDSMLNL
-253 KTGYFKEFDN
+253 KTGYFKEFNN
-263 YRSKEQLEN
+263 YRREEKLEN

-287 FAKNKEH
+287 FSTKKEH

-300 SIRYLNDIE
+300 SVRYLNDIE
-309 YITLKE
+309 YIILKE
-315 EDDNLWTDKKVESKV
+315 DDGNLGTDKKVESKV

-345 KYYKEVGTEKIGN
+345 KYYIDASK
-358 TDKSRQ
+358 
-364 KSNKNTLQELPQVQ
+364 KSNANTLQELPQVQ

-393 SIDAKAQN
+393 SIDTKAQN
-401 LTREEGLSAKIY
+401 FTRKEGLNAKIY
-413 DITVPLSYSMNILD
+413 DITVPISYTKNILD
-427 DYMYVGVD
+427 DYMYLGVE
-435 NRTILSRYE
+435 NRTILTQYDYSNSLYNNLRYE
-444 YSNNSNNNLKYENGA
+444 DGTLI
-459 LLQNITSFK
+459 QNRTSFI
-468 VGADLIKPYEDY
+468 VGTDLIKPYSDY
-480 IHTVSLSASYDIP
+480 IHTLNLNASYDIP
-493 ENIKE
+493 ENLRK
-498 DGDLYGINVDKYVP
+498 DGDLYNITVKENQPLKYD
-512 SKNRGSK
+512 
-519 SEFLSVFPTYQ
+519 ELSVFPTLQ
-530 DSKTINLKLNHS
+530 EQKTIKLS
-542 LYDKE
+542 LNQSIYDKE

-552 INHKMSQSIMYDSM
+552 INHKMSQSILYNSV
-566 DEPKL
+566 DEPKF
-571 QDFDNYVKINHD
+571 QDLDNYVKINHD
-583 FGSIS
+583 YGSLS
-588 GRVTYN
+588 GKVVYN
-594 MEDDKIVEKSID
+594 MDDNKVVEGSFD
-606 NSFTYENFTFTAG
+606 NSLSYEDLTFSAG
-619 YHNTV
+619 YYYSKKT
-624 STDNDN
+624 N
-630 NKEFN
+630 NEFN
-635 TRTDLESYRLSTSY
+635 TRDDLESYRLSTSY
-649 KLAKDYSAKFY
+649 KLAKDYSIKY
-660 TNYDLEKKLRNRQGI
+660 YENYDLQEKRRNRQGI

-686 DLLLEKEITPRSST
+686 DLLLEKEITPRSRYVQST
-700 INSNSHEQTIVY
+700 RSYDSYEQTIVY

-728 VEDSDKKQ
+728 LEDSDK

>member
-1 MHKIVVSLALASFLI
+1 MHKIVVSLALASLLI
-16 QVNAQELN
+16 QANAQELN
-24 TEKLQL
+24 MEKLQL

-44 TGDVVAYSPTYY
+44 VGDVVAYSPTYY
-56 LSSDKMIYDKD
+56 LSSDKMVYDKD
-67 KEILELFDNVLII
+67 REILELFDNVLII

-131 EDSILSSCDCIDPIW
+131 ENSILSSCDCIDPIW

-195 LPTMGYSSSEGFL
+195 LPTMGYSNSEGFL

-242 YADSPDSMLNV
+242 YADSPDSMLNL
-253 KTGYFKEFDN
+253 KTGYFKEFNN
-263 YRSKEQLEN
+263 YRREEKLEN

-287 FAKNKEH
+287 FSTKKEH

-300 SIRYLNDIE
+300 SVRYLNDIE
-309 YITLKE
+309 YIILKE
-315 EDDNLWTDKKVESKV
+315 DDGNLGTDKKVESKV

-345 KYYKEVGTEKIGN
+345 KYYIDASK
-358 TDKSRQ
+358 
-364 KSNKNTLQELPQVQ
+364 KSNANTLQELPQVQ

-393 SIDAKAQN
+393 SIDTKAQN
-401 LTREEGLSAKIY
+401 FTRKEGLNAKIY
-413 DITVPLSYSMNILD
+413 DITVPISYTKNILD
-427 DYMYVGVD
+427 DYMYLGVE
-435 NRTILSRYE
+435 NRTILTQYGYSNSLYNNLRYE
-444 YSNNSNNNLKYENGA
+444 DGTLI
-459 LLQNITSFK
+459 QNRTSFI
-468 VGADLIKPYEDY
+468 VGTDLIKPYSDY
-480 IHTVSLSASYDIP
+480 IHTLNLNASYDIP
-493 ENIKE
+493 ENLRK
-498 DGDLYGINVDKYVP
+498 DGDLYNITVKENQPLKYD
-512 SKNRGSK
+512 
-519 SEFLSVFPTYQ
+519 ELSVFPTLQ
-530 DSKTINLKLNHS
+530 EQKTIKLS
-542 LYDKE
+542 LNQSIYDKE

-552 INHKMSQSIMYDSM
+552 INHKMSQSILYNSV
-566 DEPKL
+566 DEPKF
-571 QDFDNYVKINHD
+571 QDLDNYIKINHD
-583 FGSIS
+583 YGSLS
-588 GRVTYN
+588 GKVVYN
-594 MEDDKIVEKSID
+594 MDDNKVVEGSFD
-606 NSFTYENFTFTAG
+606 NSLSYEDLTFSAG
-619 YHNTV
+619 YYYSKKT
-624 STDNDN
+624 N
-630 NKEFN
+630 NEFN
-635 TRTDLESYRLSTSY
+635 TRDDLESYRLSTSY
-649 KLAKDYSAKFY
+649 KLAKDYSIKY
-660 TNYDLEKKLRNRQGI
+660 YENYDLQEKTRNRQGI

-686 DLLLEKEITPRSST
+686 DLLLEKEITPRSRYVQST
-700 INSNSHEQTIVY
+700 RSYDSYEQTIVY

-718 PIGGIRQKYK
+718 PIGGIRQKSI
-728 VEDSDKKQ
+728 VQNSDK

>member
-1 MHKIVVSLALASFLI
+1 MHKIVVSLALASLLI
-16 QVNAQELN
+16 QANAQELN
-24 TEKLQL
+24 MEKLQL

-91 AYVDMKNDIINQ
+91 AFVDMKNDIINQ
-103 DPVFLMDNS
+103 DPVFLMDNT

-131 EDSILSSCDCIDPIW
+131 ENSILSSCDCIDPIW

-161 MNTYNPRLYIKN
+161 MNTYNPRLYVKN

-213 FIAPADN
+213 FIAPADD

-315 EDDNLWTDKKVESKV
+315 EDDNLGTDKKVESKV

-345 KYYKEVGTEKIGN
+345 KYYVDASK
-358 TDKSRQ
+358 
-364 KSNKNTLQELPQVQ
+364 KSNANTLQELPQVQ
-378 FHSYNKE
+378 LHSYNKE

-393 SIDAKAQN
+393 SIDTKAQN
-401 LTREEGLSAKIY
+401 FTRKEGLNAKIY
-413 DITVPLSYSMNILD
+413 DINVPISYTKNILD
-427 DYMYVGVD
+427 DYMYLGVE
-435 NRTILSRYE
+435 NRTILTQYDYSNSLYNNLRYE
-444 YSNNSNNNLKYENGA
+444 DGTLI
-459 LLQNITSFK
+459 QNRTSFI
-468 VGADLIKPYEDY
+468 VGTDLIKPYSDY
-480 IHTVSLSASYDIP
+480 IHTLNLNASYDIP
-493 ENIKE
+493 ENLRK
-498 DGDLYGINVDKYVP
+498 DGDLYNITVKENQPLKYD
-512 SKNRGSK
+512 
-519 SEFLSVFPTYQ
+519 ELSVFPTLQ
-530 DSKTINLKLNHS
+530 EQKTIKLS
-542 LYDKE
+542 LNQSIYDKD

-552 INHKMSQSIMYDSM
+552 INHKMSQSILYNSF
-566 DEPKL
+566 DEPKF
-571 QDFDNYVKINHD
+571 QDLDNYVKINHD
-583 FGSIS
+583 YGSLS
-588 GRVTYN
+588 GKVVYN
-594 MEDDKIVEKSID
+594 MDDNKVVEGSFD
-606 NSFTYENFTFTAG
+606 NSLSYEDLTFSAG
-619 YHNTV
+619 YYYSKKT
-624 STDNDN
+624 N
-630 NKEFN
+630 NEFN
-635 TRTDLESYRLSTSY
+635 TRDDLESYRLSTSY
-649 KLAKDYSAKFY
+649 KLAKDYSIKY
-660 TNYDLEKKLRNRQGI
+660 YENYDLQEKTRNRQGI

-718 PIGGIRQKYK
+718 PIGGIRQKSI
-728 VEDSDKKQ
+728 VQNSDK

>member
-1 MHKIVVSLALASFLI
+1 MHKIVVSLALASLLI
-16 QVNAQELN
+16 QANAQELN
-24 TEKLQL
+24 MEKLQL

-44 TGDVVAYSPTYY
+44 VGDVVAYSPTYY
-56 LSSDKMIYDKD
+56 LSSDKMVYDKD
-67 KEILELFDNVLII
+67 KEILKLFDNVLII

-131 EDSILSSCDCIDPIW
+131 ENSILSSCDCIDPIW

-242 YADSPDSMLNV
+242 YADSPDSMLNL
-253 KTGYFKEFDN
+253 KTGYFKEFNN
-263 YRSKEQLEN
+263 YRREEKLEN

-287 FAKNKEH
+287 FSTKKEH

-309 YITLKE
+309 YVILNEK
-315 EDDNLWTDKKVESKV
+315 DDDLGTDKKVESKV

-345 KYYKEVGTEKIGN
+345 KYYIDASK
-358 TDKSRQ
+358 
-364 KSNKNTLQELPQVQ
+364 KSNANTLQELPQVQ

-393 SIDAKAQN
+393 SIDTKAQN
-401 LTREEGLSAKIY
+401 FTRKEGLNAKIY
-413 DITVPLSYSMNILD
+413 DITVPISYTKNILD
-427 DYMYVGVD
+427 DYMYLGVE
-435 NRTILSRYE
+435 NRTILTQYDYSNSLYNNLRYE
-444 YSNNSNNNLKYENGA
+444 DGTLI
-459 LLQNITSFK
+459 QNRTSFI
-468 VGADLIKPYEDY
+468 VGTDLIKPYSDY
-480 IHTVSLSASYDIP
+480 IHTLNLNASYDIP
-493 ENIKE
+493 ENLRK
-498 DGDLYGINVDKYVP
+498 DGDLYNITVKENQPLKYD
-512 SKNRGSK
+512 
-519 SEFLSVFPTYQ
+519 ELSVFPTLQ
-530 DSKTINLKLNHS
+530 EQKTIKLS
-542 LYDKE
+542 LNQSIYDKE

-552 INHKMSQSIMYDSM
+552 INHKMSQSILYNSV
-566 DEPKL
+566 DEPKF
-571 QDFDNYVKINHD
+571 QDLDNYVKINHD
-583 FGSIS
+583 YGSLS
-588 GRVTYN
+588 GKVVYN
-594 MEDDKIVEKSID
+594 MDDNKVVEGSFD
-606 NSFTYENFTFTAG
+606 NSLSYEDLTFSAG
-619 YHNTV
+619 YYYSKKT
-624 STDNDN
+624 N
-630 NKEFN
+630 NEFN
-635 TRTDLESYRLSTSY
+635 TRDDLESYRLSTSY
-649 KLAKDYSAKFY
+649 KLAKDYSIKY
-660 TNYDLEKKLRNRQGI
+660 YENYDLQEKTRNRQGI

-686 DLLLEKEITPRSST
+686 DLLLEKEITPRSRYVDST
-700 INSNSHEQTIVY
+700 RSYDSYEQTIVY

-718 PIGGIRQKYK
+718 PIGGIRQNSI
-728 VEDSDKKQ
+728 VQNSDK

>member
-91 AYVDMKNDIINQ
+91 AFVDMKNDIINQ
-103 DPVFLMDNS
+103 DPVFLMDNT

-125 KDLITL
+125 KDVITL
-131 EDSILSSCDCIDPIW
+131 ENSILSSCDCIDPIW

-161 MNTYNPRLYIKN
+161 MNTYNPRLYVKN

-345 KYYKEVGTEKIGN
+345 KYYV
-358 TDKSRQ
+358 DASQ
-364 KSNKNTLQELPQVQ
+364 KTNDNTLQELPQIQ
-378 FHSYNKE
+378 LHSYNKE

-393 SIDAKAQN
+393 SIDTKAQN
-401 LTREEGLSAKIY
+401 FTRKEGLNAKIY
-413 DITVPLSYSMNILD
+413 DINVPISYTKNILD
-427 DYMYVGVD
+427 DYMYLGVE
-435 NRTILSRYE
+435 NRTILTQYDYSNSLYNNLRYE
-444 YSNNSNNNLKYENGA
+444 DGTLI
-459 LLQNITSFK
+459 QNRTSFI
-468 VGADLIKPYEDY
+468 VGTDLIKPYSDY
-480 IHTVSLSASYDIP
+480 IHTLNLNASYDIP
-493 ENIKE
+493 ENLRK
-498 DGDLYGINVDKYVP
+498 DGDLYNITVKENQPLKY
-512 SKNRGSK
+512 N
-519 SEFLSVFPTYQ
+519 ELSVFPTLQ
-530 DSKTINLKLNHS
+530 EQKTIKLS
-542 LYDKE
+542 LNQSIYDKD

-552 INHKMSQSIMYDSM
+552 INHKMSQSILYNSF
-566 DEPKL
+566 DEPKF
-571 QDFDNYVKINHD
+571 QDLDNYVKINHD
-583 FGSIS
+583 YGSLS
-588 GRVTYN
+588 GKVVYN
-594 MEDDKIVEKSID
+594 MDDNKVVEGSFD
-606 NSFTYENFTFTAG
+606 NSLSYEDLTFSAG
-619 YHNTV
+619 YYYSKKT
-624 STDNDN
+624 N
-630 NKEFN
+630 NEFN
-635 TRTDLESYRLSTSY
+635 TRDDLESYRLSTSY
-649 KLAKDYSAKFY
+649 KLAKDYSIKY
-660 TNYDLEKKLRNRQGI
+660 YENYDLQEKTRNRQGI

-686 DLLLEKEITPRSST
+686 DLLLEKEITPRSRYVEST
-700 INSNSHEQTIVY
+700 RSYDSHEQTIVY

-718 PIGGIRQKYK
+718 PIGGIRQKSI
-728 VEDSDKKQ
+728 VQNSDK

>member
-1 MHKIVVSLALASFLI
+1 MHKIVVSLALASLLI
-16 QVNAQELN
+16 QANAQELN
-24 TEKLQL
+24 MEKLQL

-44 TGDVVAYSPTYY
+44 VGDVVAYSPTYY
-56 LSSDKMIYDKD
+56 LSSDKMVYDKD
-67 KEILELFDNVLII
+67 REILELFDNVLII

-131 EDSILSSCDCIDPIW
+131 ENSILSSCDCIDPIW

-195 LPTMGYSSSEGFL
+195 LPTIGYSSSEGFL

-242 YADSPDSMLNV
+242 YADSPDSMLNL
-253 KTGYFKEFDN
+253 KTGYFKEFNN
-263 YRSKEQLEN
+263 YRKEEKLEN

-287 FAKNKEH
+287 FSTKKEH

-309 YITLKE
+309 YIILKE
-315 EDDNLWTDKKVESKV
+315 DDGNLETDKKVESKV

-345 KYYKEVGTEKIGN
+345 KYYIDASK
-358 TDKSRQ
+358 
-364 KSNKNTLQELPQVQ
+364 KSNANTLQELPQVQ

-393 SIDAKAQN
+393 SIDTKAQN
-401 LTREEGLSAKIY
+401 FTRKEGLNAKIY
-413 DITVPLSYSMNILD
+413 DITVPISYTKNILD
-427 DYMYVGVD
+427 DYMYLGVE
-435 NRTILSRYE
+435 NRTILTQYDYSNSLYNNLRYE
-444 YSNNSNNNLKYENGA
+444 DGTLI
-459 LLQNITSFK
+459 QNRTSFI
-468 VGADLIKPYEDY
+468 VGTDLIKPYSDY
-480 IHTVSLSASYDIP
+480 IHTLNLNASYDIP
-493 ENIKE
+493 ENLRK
-498 DGDLYGINVDKYVP
+498 DGDLYNITVKENQPLKYD
-512 SKNRGSK
+512 
-519 SEFLSVFPTYQ
+519 ELSVFPTLQ
-530 DSKTINLKLNHS
+530 EQKTIKLS
-542 LYDKE
+542 LNQSIYDKE

-552 INHKMSQSIMYDSM
+552 INHKMSQSILYNSV
-566 DEPKL
+566 DEPKF
-571 QDFDNYVKINHD
+571 QDLDNYVKINHD
-583 FGSIS
+583 YGSLS
-588 GRVTYN
+588 GKVVYN
-594 MEDDKIVEKSID
+594 MDDNKVVEGSFD
-606 NSFTYENFTFTAG
+606 NSLSYEDLTFSAG
-619 YHNTV
+619 YYYSKKT
-624 STDNDN
+624 N
-630 NKEFN
+630 NEFN
-635 TRTDLESYRLSTSY
+635 TRDDLESYRLSTSY
-649 KLAKDYSAKFY
+649 KLAKDYSIKY
-660 TNYDLEKKLRNRQGI
+660 YENYDLQEKRRSRQGI

-686 DLLLEKEITPRSST
+686 DLLLEKEITPRSRYVQST
-700 INSNSHEQTIVY
+700 RSYDSYEQTIVY

-718 PIGGIRQKYK
+718 PIGGIRQKSI
-728 VEDSDKKQ
+728 VQNSDK

>member
-1 MHKIVVSLALASFLI
+1 MHKIVVSLALASLLI
-16 QVNAQELN
+16 QANAQELN
-24 TEKLQL
+24 MEKLQL

-44 TGDVVAYSPTYY
+44 VGDVVAYSPTYY
-56 LSSDKMIYDKD
+56 LSSDKMVYDKD
-67 KEILELFDNVLII
+67 REILELFDNVLII

-131 EDSILSSCDCIDPIW
+131 ENSILSSCDCIDPIW

-242 YADSPDSMLNV
+242 YADSPDSMLNL
-253 KTGYFKEFDN
+253 KTGYFKEFNN
-263 YRSKEQLEN
+263 YRREEKLEN

-287 FAKNKEH
+287 FSTKKEH

-300 SIRYLNDIE
+300 SVRYLNDIE
-309 YITLKE
+309 YIILKE
-315 EDDNLWTDKKVESKV
+315 DDGNLGTDKKVESKV

-345 KYYKEVGTEKIGN
+345 KYYIDASK
-358 TDKSRQ
+358 
-364 KSNKNTLQELPQVQ
+364 KSNANTLQELPQVQ

-393 SIDAKAQN
+393 SIDTKAQN
-401 LTREEGLSAKIY
+401 FTRKEGLNAKIY
-413 DITVPLSYSMNILD
+413 DITVPISYTKNILD
-427 DYMYVGVD
+427 DYMYLGVE
-435 NRTILSRYE
+435 NRTILTQYDYSNSLYNNLRYE
-444 YSNNSNNNLKYENGA
+444 DGTLI
-459 LLQNITSFK
+459 QNRTSFI
-468 VGADLIKPYEDY
+468 VGTDLIKPYSDY
-480 IHTVSLSASYDIP
+480 IHTLNLNASYDIP
-493 ENIKE
+493 ENLRK
-498 DGDLYGINVDKYVP
+498 DGDLYNITVKENQPLKYD
-512 SKNRGSK
+512 
-519 SEFLSVFPTYQ
+519 ELSVFPTLQ
-530 DSKTINLKLNHS
+530 EQKTIKLS
-542 LYDKE
+542 LNQSIYDKE

-552 INHKMSQSIMYDSM
+552 INHKMSQSILYNSV
-566 DEPKL
+566 DEPKF
-571 QDFDNYVKINHD
+571 QDLDNYVKINHD
-583 FGSIS
+583 YGSLS
-588 GRVTYN
+588 GKVVYN
-594 MEDDKIVEKSID
+594 MDDNKVVEGSFD
-606 NSFTYENFTFTAG
+606 NSLSYEDLTFSAG
-619 YHNTV
+619 YYYSKKT
-624 STDNDN
+624 N
-630 NKEFN
+630 NEFN
-635 TRTDLESYRLSTSY
+635 TRDDLESYRLSTSY
-649 KLAKDYSAKFY
+649 KLSKDYSIKY
-660 TNYDLEKKLRNRQGI
+660 YENYDLQEKTRNRQGI

-686 DLLLEKEITPRSST
+686 DLLLEKEITPRSRYVQST
-700 INSNSHEQTIVY
+700 RSYDSYEQTIVY

-718 PIGGIRQKYK
+718 PIGGIRQKSI
-728 VEDSDKKQ
+728 VQNSDK

>member
-1 MHKIVVSLALASFLI
+1 MHKIVVSLALASLLI
-16 QVNAQELN
+16 QANAQELDM
-24 TEKLQL
+24 EKLQL

-44 TGDVVAYSPTYY
+44 VGDVVAYSPTYY
-56 LSSDKMIYDKD
+56 LSSDKMVYDKD
-67 KEILELFDNVLII
+67 REILELFDNVLII

-131 EDSILSSCDCIDPIW
+131 ENSILSSCDCIDPIW

-242 YADSPDSMLNV
+242 YADSPDSMLNL
-253 KTGYFKEFDN
+253 KTGYFKEFNN
-263 YRSKEQLEN
+263 YRREEKLEN

-287 FAKNKEH
+287 FSTKKEH

-300 SIRYLNDIE
+300 SVRYLNDIE
-309 YITLKE
+309 YIILKE
-315 EDDNLWTDKKVESKV
+315 DDGNLGTDKKVESKV

-345 KYYKEVGTEKIGN
+345 KYYIDASK
-358 TDKSRQ
+358 
-364 KSNKNTLQELPQVQ
+364 KSNANTLQELPQVQ

-393 SIDAKAQN
+393 SIDTKAQN
-401 LTREEGLSAKIY
+401 FTRKEGLNAKIY
-413 DITVPLSYSMNILD
+413 DITVPISYTKNILD
-427 DYMYVGVD
+427 DYMYLGVE
-435 NRTILSRYE
+435 NRTILTQYDYSNSLYNNLRYE
-444 YSNNSNNNLKYENGA
+444 DGTLI
-459 LLQNITSFK
+459 QNRTSFI
-468 VGADLIKPYEDY
+468 VGTDLIKPYSDY
-480 IHTVSLSASYDIP
+480 IHTLNLNASYDIP
-493 ENIKE
+493 ENLRK
-498 DGDLYGINVDKYVP
+498 DGDLYNITVKENQPLKYD
-512 SKNRGSK
+512 
-519 SEFLSVFPTYQ
+519 ELSVFPTLQ
-530 DSKTINLKLNHS
+530 EQKTIKLS
-542 LYDKE
+542 LNQSIYDKE

-552 INHKMSQSIMYDSM
+552 INHKMSQSILYNSV
-566 DEPKL
+566 DEPKF
-571 QDFDNYVKINHD
+571 QDLDNYVKINHD
-583 FGSIS
+583 YGSLS
-588 GRVTYN
+588 GKVVYN
-594 MEDDKIVEKSID
+594 MDDNKVVEGSFD
-606 NSFTYENFTFTAG
+606 NSLSYEDLTFSAG
-619 YHNTV
+619 YYYSKKT
-624 STDNDN
+624 N
-630 NKEFN
+630 NEFN
-635 TRTDLESYRLSTSY
+635 TRDDLESYRLSTSY
-649 KLAKDYSAKFY
+649 KLAKDYSIKY
-660 TNYDLEKKLRNRQGI
+660 YENYDLQEKTRNRQGI

-686 DLLLEKEITPRSST
+686 DLLLEKEITPRSRYVQST
-700 INSNSHEQTIVY
+700 RSYDSYEQTIVY

-718 PIGGIRQKYK
+718 PIGGIRQKSI
-728 VEDSDKKQ
+728 VQNSDK

>member
-1 MHKIVVSLALASFLI
+1 MHKIVVSLALASLLI
-16 QVNAQELN
+16 QANAQELN
-24 TEKLQL
+24 MEKLQL

-44 TGDVVAYSPTYY
+44 VGDVVAYSPTYY
-56 LSSDKMIYDKD
+56 LSSDKMVYDKD
-67 KEILELFDNVLII
+67 REILELFDNVLII

-131 EDSILSSCDCIDPIW
+131 ENSILSSCDCIDPIW

-220 YDIELIPQIRTQR
+220 YDIELIPQIRTKR

-242 YADSPDSMLNV
+242 YADSPDSMLNL
-253 KTGYFKEFDN
+253 KTGYFKEFNN
-263 YRSKEQLEN
+263 YRKEEKLEN

-287 FAKNKEH
+287 FSTKKEH

-309 YITLKE
+309 YVILNEK
-315 EDDNLWTDKKVESKV
+315 DDDLGTDKKVESKV

-345 KYYKEVGTEKIGN
+345 KYYVDASKKTN
-358 TDKSRQ
+358 D
-364 KSNKNTLQELPQVQ
+364 NTLQELPQVQ

-393 SIDAKAQN
+393 SIDTKAQN
-401 LTREEGLSAKIY
+401 FTRKEGLNAKIY
-413 DITVPLSYSMNILD
+413 DITVPISYTKNILD
-427 DYMYVGVD
+427 DYMYLGVE
-435 NRTILSRYE
+435 NRTILTQYDYSNSLYNNLRYE
-444 YSNNSNNNLKYENGA
+444 DGTLI
-459 LLQNITSFK
+459 QNRTSFI
-468 VGADLIKPYEDY
+468 VGTDLIKPYSDY
-480 IHTVSLSASYDIP
+480 IHTLNLNASYDIP
-493 ENIKE
+493 ENLRK
-498 DGDLYGINVDKYVP
+498 DGDLYNITVKENQPLKYD
-512 SKNRGSK
+512 
-519 SEFLSVFPTYQ
+519 ELSVFPTLQ
-530 DSKTINLKLNHS
+530 EQKTIKLS
-542 LYDKE
+542 LNQSIYDKE

-552 INHKMSQSIMYDSM
+552 INHKMSQSILYNSV
-566 DEPKL
+566 DEPKF
-571 QDFDNYVKINHD
+571 QDLDNYVKINHD
-583 FGSIS
+583 YGSLS
-588 GRVTYN
+588 GKVVYN
-594 MEDDKIVEKSID
+594 MDDNKVVEGSFD
-606 NSFTYENFTFTAG
+606 NSLSYEDLTFSAG
-619 YHNTV
+619 YYYSKKT
-624 STDNDN
+624 N
-630 NKEFN
+630 NEFN
-635 TRTDLESYRLSTSY
+635 TRDDLESYRLSTSY
-649 KLAKDYSAKFY
+649 KLAKDYSIKY
-660 TNYDLEKKLRNRQGI
+660 YENYDLQEKTRNRQGI

-686 DLLLEKEITPRSST
+686 DLLLEKEITPRSRYVEST
-700 INSNSHEQTIVY
+700 RSYDSYEQTIVY

-718 PIGGIRQKYK
+718 PIGGIRQKSI
-728 VEDSDKKQ
+728 VQNSDK

>member
-91 AYVDMKNDIINQ
+91 AFVDMKNDIINQ
-103 DPVFLMDNS
+103 DPVFLMDNT

-125 KDLITL
+125 KDVITL
-131 EDSILSSCDCIDPIW
+131 ENSILSSCDCIDPIW

-161 MNTYNPRLYIKN
+161 MNTYNPRLYVKN

-213 FIAPADN
+213 FIAPADD

-345 KYYKEVGTEKIGN
+345 KYYV
-358 TDKSRQ
+358 DASQ
-364 KSNKNTLQELPQVQ
+364 KTNDNTLQELPQIQ
-378 FHSYNKE
+378 LHSYNKE

-393 SIDAKAQN
+393 SIDTKAQN
-401 LTREEGLSAKIY
+401 FTRKEGLNAKIY
-413 DITVPLSYSMNILD
+413 DINVPISYTKNILD
-427 DYMYVGVD
+427 DYMYVGVE
-435 NRTILSRYE
+435 NRTILTQYDYSNSLYNNLRYE
-444 YSNNSNNNLKYENGA
+444 DGTLI
-459 LLQNITSFK
+459 QNRTSFI
-468 VGADLIKPYEDY
+468 VGTDLLKPYSDY
-480 IHTVSLSASYDIP
+480 IHTLNLNASYDIP
-493 ENIKE
+493 ENLRK
-498 DGDLYGINVDKYVP
+498 DGDLYNITVKENQPLKY
-512 SKNRGSK
+512 N
-519 SEFLSVFPTYQ
+519 ELSVFPTLQ
-530 DSKTINLKLNHS
+530 EQKTIKLS
-542 LYDKE
+542 LNQSIYDKD

-552 INHKMSQSIMYDSM
+552 INHKMSQSILYNSF
-566 DEPKL
+566 DEPKF
-571 QDFDNYVKINHD
+571 QDLDNYVKINHD
-583 FGSIS
+583 YGSLS
-588 GRVTYN
+588 GKVVYN
-594 MEDDKIVEKSID
+594 MDDNKVVEGSFD
-606 NSFTYENFTFTAG
+606 NSLSYENLTFSAG
-619 YHNTV
+619 YYYTKK
-624 STDNDN
+624 TN
-630 NKEFN
+630 NEFN
-635 TRTDLESYRLSTSY
+635 TRDDLESYRLSTSY
-649 KLAKDYSAKFY
+649 KLAKDYSIKY
-660 TNYDLEKKLRNRQGI
+660 YENYDLQEKTRNRQGI

-686 DLLLEKEITPRSST
+686 DLLLEKEITPRSRYVEST
-700 INSNSHEQTIVY
+700 RSYDSHEQTIVY

-718 PIGGIRQKYK
+718 PIGGIRQKSIVK
-728 VEDSDKKQ
+728 DSDK

>member
-91 AYVDMKNDIINQ
+91 AFVDMKNDIINQ
-103 DPVFLMDNS
+103 DPVFLMDNT

-125 KDLITL
+125 KDVITL
-131 EDSILSSCDCIDPIW
+131 ENSILSSCDCIDPIW

-161 MNTYNPRLYIKN
+161 MNTYNPRLYVKN

-213 FIAPADN
+213 FIAPADD

-315 EDDNLWTDKKVESKV
+315 EDDYNLGTDKKIESKV

-345 KYYKEVGTEKIGN
+345 KYYI
-358 TDKSRQ
+358 DASQ
-364 KSNKNTLQELPQVQ
+364 KTNDNTLQELPQIQ
-378 FHSYNKE
+378 LHSYNKE

-393 SIDAKAQN
+393 SIDTKAQN
-401 LTREEGLSAKIY
+401 FTRKEGLNAKIY
-413 DITVPLSYSMNILD
+413 DINVPISYTKNILD
-427 DYMYVGVD
+427 DYMYVGVE
-435 NRTILSRYE
+435 NRTILTQYDYSNSLYNNLRYE
-444 YSNNSNNNLKYENGA
+444 DGTLI
-459 LLQNITSFK
+459 QNRTSFI
-468 VGADLIKPYEDY
+468 VGTDLLKPYSDY
-480 IHTVSLSASYDIP
+480 IHTLNLNASYDIP
-493 ENIKE
+493 ENLRK
-498 DGDLYGINVDKYVP
+498 DGDLYNITVKENQPLKY
-512 SKNRGSK
+512 N
-519 SEFLSVFPTYQ
+519 ELSVFPTLQ
-530 DSKTINLKLNHS
+530 EQKTIKLS
-542 LYDKE
+542 LNQSIYDKD

-552 INHKMSQSIMYDSM
+552 INHKMSQSILYNSF
-566 DEPKL
+566 DEPKF
-571 QDFDNYVKINHD
+571 QDLDNYVKINHD
-583 FGSIS
+583 YGSLS
-588 GRVTYN
+588 GKVVYN
-594 MEDDKIVEKSID
+594 MDDNKVVEGSFD
-606 NSFTYENFTFTAG
+606 NSLSYENLTFSAG
-619 YHNTV
+619 YYYTKK
-624 STDNDN
+624 TN
-630 NKEFN
+630 NEFN
-635 TRTDLESYRLSTSY
+635 TRDDLESYRLSTSY
-649 KLAKDYSAKFY
+649 KLAKDYSIKY
-660 TNYDLEKKLRNRQGI
+660 YENYDLQEKTRNRQGI

-686 DLLLEKEITPRSST
+686 DLLLEKEITPRSRYVEST
-700 INSNSHEQTIVY
+700 RSYDSHEQTIVY

-718 PIGGIRQKYK
+718 PIGGIRQKSI
-728 VEDSDKKQ
+728 VQNSDK

>member
-91 AYVDMKNDIINQ
+91 AFVDMKNDIINQ
-103 DPVFLMDNS
+103 DPVFLMDNT

-125 KDLITL
+125 KDVITL
-131 EDSILSSCDCIDPIW
+131 ENSILSSCDCIDPIW

-161 MNTYNPRLYIKN
+161 MNTYNPRLYVKN

-213 FIAPADN
+213 FIAPADD

-315 EDDNLWTDKKVESKV
+315 EDDYNLGTDKKIESKI

-345 KYYKEVGTEKIGN
+345 KYYV
-358 TDKSRQ
+358 DASQ
-364 KSNKNTLQELPQVQ
+364 KTNDNTLQELPQIQ
-378 FHSYNKE
+378 LHSYNKE

-393 SIDAKAQN
+393 SIDTKAQN
-401 LTREEGLSAKIY
+401 FTRKEGLNAKIY
-413 DITVPLSYSMNILD
+413 DINVPISYTKNILD
-427 DYMYVGVD
+427 DYMYLGVE
-435 NRTILSRYE
+435 NRTILTQYD
-444 YSNNSNNNLKYENGA
+444 YSNSLYNNLRYENGT
-459 LLQNITSFK
+459 LIQNRTSFI
-468 VGADLIKPYEDY
+468 VGTDLLKPYSDY
-480 IHTVSLSASYDIP
+480 IHTLNLNASYDIP
-493 ENIKE
+493 ENLRK
-498 DGDLYGINVDKYVP
+498 DGDLYNITVKENQPLKY
-512 SKNRGSK
+512 N
-519 SEFLSVFPTYQ
+519 ELSVFPTLQ
-530 DSKTINLKLNHS
+530 EQKTIKLS
-542 LYDKE
+542 LNQSIYDKD

-552 INHKMSQSIMYDSM
+552 INHKMSQSILYNSF
-566 DEPKL
+566 DEPKF
-571 QDFDNYVKINHD
+571 QDLDNYVKINHD
-583 FGSIS
+583 YGSLS
-588 GRVTYN
+588 GKVVYN
-594 MEDDKIVEKSID
+594 MDDNKVVEGSFD
-606 NSFTYENFTFTAG
+606 NSLSYENLTFSAG
-619 YHNTV
+619 YYYTKK
-624 STDNDN
+624 TN
-630 NKEFN
+630 NEFN
-635 TRTDLESYRLSTSY
+635 TRDDLESYRLSTSY
-649 KLAKDYSAKFY
+649 KLAKDYSIKY
-660 TNYDLEKKLRNRQGI
+660 YENYDLQEKTRNRQGI

-686 DLLLEKEITPRSST
+686 DLLLEKEITPRSRYVEST
-700 INSNSHEQTIVY
+700 RSYDSHEQTIVY

-718 PIGGIRQKYK
+718 PIGGIRQKSIVK
-728 VEDSDKKQ
+728 DSDK

>member
-16 QVNAQELN
+16 QVNAQELDM
-24 TEKLQL
+24 EKLQL

-44 TGDVVAYSPTYY
+44 IGDVVAYSPTYY
-56 LSSDKMIYDKD
+56 LSSDKMVYDKD

-103 DPVFLMDNS
+103 DPVFLMDNT

-125 KDLITL
+125 KDVITL
-131 EDSILSSCDCIDPIW
+131 ENSILSSCDCIDPIW

-151 SSDYDTEAMW
+151 SSDYDTEDMW
-161 MNTYNPRLYIKN
+161 INTYNPRLYVKN

-184 PTDTTRRTGLL
+184 STDTTRRTGLL
-195 LPTMGYSSSEGFL
+195 LPTIGYSSSEGFL

-233 GYGSYANFR
+233 GYGSYASFR

-263 YRSKEQLEN
+263 YRKEENLEN

-287 FAKNKEH
+287 FATKKEH

-315 EDDNLWTDKKVESKV
+315 EDDNLGTDKKVESKV

-345 KYYKEVGTEKIGN
+345 KYYI
-358 TDKSRQ
+358 DASR
-364 KSNKNTLQELPQVQ
+364 KTNDNTLQELPQIQ
-378 FHSYNKE
+378 LHSYNKE

-393 SIDAKAQN
+393 SIDTKAQN
-401 LTREEGLSAKIY
+401 FTRKEGLNAKIY
-413 DITVPLSYSMNILD
+413 DINIPISYTKNILD
-427 DYMYVGVD
+427 DYMYLGVE
-435 NRTILSRYE
+435 NRTILTQYDYSNSLYNNLRYE
-444 YSNNSNNNLKYENGA
+444 DGTLI
-459 LLQNITSFK
+459 QNRTSFI
-468 VGADLIKPYEDY
+468 VGTDLIKPYSDY
-480 IHTVSLSASYDIP
+480 IHTINLNASYDIP
-493 ENIKE
+493 ENLRK
-498 DGDLYGINVDKYVP
+498 DGDLYNITVKENQTLKYD
-512 SKNRGSK
+512 
-519 SEFLSVFPTYQ
+519 ELSVFPTLQ
-530 DSKTINLKLNHS
+530 EQKTIKLS
-542 LYDKE
+542 LNQSIYDKD

-552 INHKMSQSIMYDSM
+552 INHKMSQSILYNSF
-566 DEPKL
+566 DEPKF
-571 QDFDNYVKINHD
+571 QDLDNYVKINHD
-583 FGSIS
+583 YGSVS
-588 GRVTYN
+588 GKVVYN
-594 MEDDKIVEKSID
+594 IDDNQVVEGSFD
-606 NSFTYENFTFTAG
+606 NSLSYEDITFSAG
-619 YHNTV
+619 YYYTKK
-624 STDNDN
+624 TDN
-630 NKEFN
+630 EFN
-635 TRTDLESYRLSTSY
+635 TRDDLESYRLSTSY
-649 KLAKDYSAKFY
+649 KLAKDYSIKY
-660 TNYDLEKKLRNRQGI
+660 YENYDLQEKTRNRQGI

-686 DLLLEKEITPRSST
+686 DLLLEKEITPRSRYVEST
-700 INSNSHEQTIVY
+700 RSYDSHEQTIIY

-718 PIGGIRQKYK
+718 PIGGIRQKSIVK
-728 VEDSDKKQ
+728 DSDK

>member
-91 AYVDMKNDIINQ
+91 AFVDMKNDIINQ
-103 DPVFLMDNS
+103 DPVFLMDNT

-125 KDLITL
+125 KDVITL
-131 EDSILSSCDCIDPIW
+131 ENSILSSCDCIDPIW

-161 MNTYNPRLYIKN
+161 MNTYNPRLYVKN

-213 FIAPADN
+213 FIAPADD

-315 EDDNLWTDKKVESKV
+315 EDDYNLGTDKKIESKV

-345 KYYKEVGTEKIGN
+345 KYYV
-358 TDKSRQ
+358 DASQ
-364 KSNKNTLQELPQVQ
+364 KTNDNTLQELPQIQ
-378 FHSYNKE
+378 LHSYNKE

-393 SIDAKAQN
+393 SIDTKAQN
-401 LTREEGLSAKIY
+401 FTRKEGLNAKIY
-413 DITVPLSYSMNILD
+413 DINVPISYTKNILD
-427 DYMYVGVD
+427 DYMYVGVE
-435 NRTILSRYE
+435 NRTILTQYDYSNSLYNNLRYE
-444 YSNNSNNNLKYENGA
+444 DGTLI
-459 LLQNITSFK
+459 QNRTSFI
-468 VGADLIKPYEDY
+468 VGTDLLKPYSDY
-480 IHTVSLSASYDIP
+480 IHTLNLNASYDIP
-493 ENIKE
+493 ENLRK
-498 DGDLYGINVDKYVP
+498 DGDLYNITVKENQPLKY
-512 SKNRGSK
+512 N
-519 SEFLSVFPTYQ
+519 ELSVFPTLQ
-530 DSKTINLKLNHS
+530 EQKTIKLS
-542 LYDKE
+542 LNQSIYDKD

-552 INHKMSQSIMYDSM
+552 INHKMSQSILYNSF
-566 DEPKL
+566 DEPKF
-571 QDFDNYVKINHD
+571 QDLDNYVKINHD
-583 FGSIS
+583 YGSLS
-588 GRVTYN
+588 GKVVYN
-594 MEDDKIVEKSID
+594 MDDNKVVEGSFD
-606 NSFTYENFTFTAG
+606 NSLSYENLTFSAG
-619 YHNTV
+619 YYYTKK
-624 STDNDN
+624 TN
-630 NKEFN
+630 NEFN
-635 TRTDLESYRLSTSY
+635 TRDDLESYRLSTSY
-649 KLAKDYSAKFY
+649 KLAKDYSIKY
-660 TNYDLEKKLRNRQGI
+660 YENYDLQEKTRNRQGI

-686 DLLLEKEITPRSST
+686 DLLLEKEITPRSRYVEST
-700 INSNSHEQTIVY
+700 RSYDSHEQTIVY

-718 PIGGIRQKYK
+718 PIGGIRQKSIVK
-728 VEDSDKKQ
+728 DSDK

>member
-1 MHKIVVSLALASFLI
+1 MHKIVVSLALASLLI
-16 QVNAQELN
+16 QANAEELN
-24 TEKLQL
+24 MEKLQL

-44 TGDVVAYSPTYY
+44 VGNVVAYSPTYY
-56 LSSDKMIYDKD
+56 LSSDKMVYDKD
-67 KEILELFDNVLII
+67 REILELFDNVLII

-131 EDSILSSCDCIDPIW
+131 ENSILSSCDCIDPIW

-242 YADSPDSMLNV
+242 YADSPDSMLNL
-253 KTGYFKEFDN
+253 KTGYFKEFNN
-263 YRSKEQLEN
+263 YRREEKLEN

-287 FAKNKEH
+287 FSTKKEH

-309 YITLKE
+309 YIILKE
-315 EDDNLWTDKKVESKV
+315 DDGNLGTDKKVESKV

-345 KYYKEVGTEKIGN
+345 KYYIDASK
-358 TDKSRQ
+358 
-364 KSNKNTLQELPQVQ
+364 KSNANTLQELPQVQ

-393 SIDAKAQN
+393 SIDTKAQN
-401 LTREEGLSAKIY
+401 FTRKEGLNAKIY
-413 DITVPLSYSMNILD
+413 DITVPISYTKNILD
-427 DYMYVGVD
+427 DYMYLGVE
-435 NRTILSRYE
+435 NRTILTQYDYSNSLYNNLRYE
-444 YSNNSNNNLKYENGA
+444 DGTLI
-459 LLQNITSFK
+459 QNRTSFI
-468 VGADLIKPYEDY
+468 VGTDLIKPYSDY
-480 IHTVSLSASYDIP
+480 IHTLNLNASYDIP
-493 ENIKE
+493 ENLRK
-498 DGDLYGINVDKYVP
+498 DGDLYNITVKENQPLKYD
-512 SKNRGSK
+512 
-519 SEFLSVFPTYQ
+519 ELSVFPTLQ
-530 DSKTINLKLNHS
+530 EQKTIKLS
-542 LYDKE
+542 LNQSIYDKE

-552 INHKMSQSIMYDSM
+552 INHKMSQSILYNSV
-566 DEPKL
+566 DEPKF
-571 QDFDNYVKINHD
+571 QDLDNYVKINHD
-583 FGSIS
+583 YGSLS
-588 GRVTYN
+588 GKVVYN
-594 MEDDKIVEKSID
+594 MDDNKVVEGSFD
-606 NSFTYENFTFTAG
+606 NSLSYEDLTFSAG
-619 YHNTV
+619 YYYSKKT
-624 STDNDN
+624 N
-630 NKEFN
+630 NEFN
-635 TRTDLESYRLSTSY
+635 TRDDLESYRLSTSY
-649 KLAKDYSAKFY
+649 KLAKDYSIKY
-660 TNYDLEKKLRNRQGI
+660 YENYDLQEKRRSRQGI

-686 DLLLEKEITPRSST
+686 DLLLEKEITPRSRYVQST
-700 INSNSHEQTIVY
+700 RSYDSYEQTIVY

-718 PIGGIRQKYK
+718 PIGGIRQKS
-728 VEDSDKKQ
+728 VVQNSDK

>member
-24 TEKLQL
+24 TERLQL

-91 AYVDMKNDIINQ
+91 AFVDMKNDIINQ
-103 DPVFLMDNS
+103 DPVFLMDNT

-125 KDLITL
+125 KDVITL
-131 EDSILSSCDCIDPIW
+131 ENSILSSCDCIDPIW

-161 MNTYNPRLYIKN
+161 MNTYNPRLYVKN

-213 FIAPADN
+213 FIAPADD

-287 FAKNKEH
+287 FSTKKEH

-315 EDDNLWTDKKVESKV
+315 EDDYNLGTDKKIESKV

-345 KYYKEVGTEKIGN
+345 KYYV
-358 TDKSRQ
+358 DASQ
-364 KSNKNTLQELPQVQ
+364 KTNDNTLQELPQIQ
-378 FHSYNKE
+378 LHSYNKE

-393 SIDAKAQN
+393 SIDTKAQN
-401 LTREEGLSAKIY
+401 FTRKEGLNAKIY
-413 DITVPLSYSMNILD
+413 DINVPISYTKNILD
-427 DYMYVGVD
+427 DYMYVGVE
-435 NRTILSRYE
+435 NRTILTQYDYSNSLYNNLRYE
-444 YSNNSNNNLKYENGA
+444 DGTLI
-459 LLQNITSFK
+459 QNRTSFI
-468 VGADLIKPYEDY
+468 VGTDLLKPYSDY
-480 IHTVSLSASYDIP
+480 IHTLNLNASYDIP
-493 ENIKE
+493 ENLRK
-498 DGDLYGINVDKYVP
+498 DGDLYNITVKENQPLKY
-512 SKNRGSK
+512 N
-519 SEFLSVFPTYQ
+519 ELSVFPTLQ
-530 DSKTINLKLNHS
+530 EQKTIKLS
-542 LYDKE
+542 LNQSIYDKD

-552 INHKMSQSIMYDSM
+552 INHKMSQSILYNSF
-566 DEPKL
+566 DEPKF
-571 QDFDNYVKINHD
+571 QDLDNYVKINHD
-583 FGSIS
+583 YGSLS
-588 GRVTYN
+588 GKVVYN
-594 MEDDKIVEKSID
+594 MDDNKVVEGSFD
-606 NSFTYENFTFTAG
+606 NSLSYENLTFSAG
-619 YHNTV
+619 YYYTKK
-624 STDNDN
+624 TN
-630 NKEFN
+630 NEFN
-635 TRTDLESYRLSTSY
+635 TRDDLESYRLSTSY
-649 KLAKDYSAKFY
+649 KLAKDYSIKY
-660 TNYDLEKKLRNRQGI
+660 YENYDLQEKTRNRQGI

-686 DLLLEKEITPRSST
+686 DLLLEKEITPRSRYVEST
-700 INSNSHEQTIVY
+700 RSYDSHEQTIVY

-718 PIGGIRQKYK
+718 PIGGIRQKSIVK
-728 VEDSDKKQ
+728 DSDK

>member
-1 MHKIVVSLALASFLI
+1 MHKIVVSLALASLLI
-16 QVNAQELN
+16 QANAEELN
-24 TEKLQL
+24 MEKLQL

-44 TGDVVAYSPTYY
+44 VGDVVAYSPTYY
-56 LSSDKMIYDKD
+56 LSSDKMVYDKD
-67 KEILELFDNVLII
+67 REILELFDNVLII

-131 EDSILSSCDCIDPIW
+131 ENSILSSCDCIDPIW

-242 YADSPDSMLNV
+242 YADSPDSMLNL
-253 KTGYFKEFDN
+253 KTGYFKEFNN
-263 YRSKEQLEN
+263 YRKEEKLEN

-287 FAKNKEH
+287 FSTKKEH

-300 SIRYLNDIE
+300 SVRYLNDIE
-309 YITLKE
+309 YIILKE
-315 EDDNLWTDKKVESKV
+315 DDGNLGTDKKVESKV

-345 KYYKEVGTEKIGN
+345 KYYIDASK
-358 TDKSRQ
+358 
-364 KSNKNTLQELPQVQ
+364 KSNANTLQELPQVQ

-393 SIDAKAQN
+393 SIDTKAQN
-401 LTREEGLSAKIY
+401 FTRKEGLNAKIY
-413 DITVPLSYSMNILD
+413 DITVPISYTKNILD
-427 DYMYVGVD
+427 DYMYLGVE
-435 NRTILSRYE
+435 NRTILTQYDYSNSLYNNLRYE
-444 YSNNSNNNLKYENGA
+444 DGTLI
-459 LLQNITSFK
+459 QNRTSFI
-468 VGADLIKPYEDY
+468 VGTDLIKPYSDY
-480 IHTVSLSASYDIP
+480 IHTLNLNASYDIP
-493 ENIKE
+493 ENLRK
-498 DGDLYGINVDKYVP
+498 DGDLYNITVKENQPLKYD
-512 SKNRGSK
+512 
-519 SEFLSVFPTYQ
+519 ELSVFPTLQ
-530 DSKTINLKLNHS
+530 EQKTIKLS
-542 LYDKE
+542 LNQSIYDKE

-552 INHKMSQSIMYDSM
+552 INHKMSQSILYNSV

-571 QDFDNYVKINHD
+571 QDLDNYVKINHD
-583 FGSIS
+583 FGSLS
-588 GRVTYN
+588 GKVVYN
-594 MEDDKIVEKSID
+594 MDDNKVVEGSFD
-606 NSFTYENFTFTAG
+606 NSLSYEDLTFSAG
-619 YHNTV
+619 YYYSKKT
-624 STDNDN
+624 N
-630 NKEFN
+630 NEFN
-635 TRTDLESYRLSTSY
+635 TRDDLESYRLSTSY
-649 KLAKDYSAKFY
+649 KLAKDYSIKY
-660 TNYDLEKKLRNRQGI
+660 YENYDLQEKTRNRQGI

-686 DLLLEKEITPRSST
+686 DLLLEKEITPRSRYVQST
-700 INSNSHEQTIVY
+700 RSYDSYEQTIVY

-718 PIGGIRQKYK
+718 PIGGIRQKSI
-728 VEDSDKKQ
+728 VQNSDK

>member
-1 MHKIVVSLALASFLI
+1 MHKIVVSLALASLLI
-16 QVNAQELN
+16 QANAEELN
-24 TEKLQL
+24 MEKLQL

-44 TGDVVAYSPTYY
+44 VGDVVAYSPTYY
-56 LSSDKMIYDKD
+56 LSSDKMVYDKD
-67 KEILELFDNVLII
+67 REILELFDNVLII

-103 DPVFLMDNS
+103 DPVFLMDNT

-131 EDSILSSCDCIDPIW
+131 ENSILSSCDCIDPIW

-242 YADSPDSMLNV
+242 YADSPDSMLNL
-253 KTGYFKEFDN
+253 KTGYFKEFNN
-263 YRSKEQLEN
+263 YRREEKLEN

-287 FAKNKEH
+287 FSTKKEH

-300 SIRYLNDIE
+300 SVRYLNDIE

-315 EDDNLWTDKKVESKV
+315 DDGNLGTDKKVESKV

-345 KYYKEVGTEKIGN
+345 KYYIDASK
-358 TDKSRQ
+358 
-364 KSNKNTLQELPQVQ
+364 KSNANTLQELPQVQ

-393 SIDAKAQN
+393 SIDTKAQN
-401 LTREEGLSAKIY
+401 FTRKEGLNAKIY
-413 DITVPLSYSMNILD
+413 DITVPISYTKNILD
-427 DYMYVGVD
+427 DYMYLGVE
-435 NRTILSRYE
+435 NRTILTQYDYSNSLYNNLRYE
-444 YSNNSNNNLKYENGA
+444 DGTLI
-459 LLQNITSFK
+459 QNRTSFI
-468 VGADLIKPYEDY
+468 VGTDLIKPYSDY
-480 IHTVSLSASYDIP
+480 IHTLNLNASYDIP
-493 ENIKE
+493 ENLRK
-498 DGDLYGINVDKYVP
+498 DGDLYNITVKENQPLKYD
-512 SKNRGSK
+512 
-519 SEFLSVFPTYQ
+519 ELSVFPTLQ
-530 DSKTINLKLNHS
+530 EQKTIKLS
-542 LYDKE
+542 LNQSIYDKE

-552 INHKMSQSIMYDSM
+552 INHKMSQSILYNSV
-566 DEPKL
+566 DEPKF
-571 QDFDNYVKINHD
+571 QDLDNYVKINHD
-583 FGSIS
+583 YGSLS
-588 GRVTYN
+588 GKVVYN
-594 MEDDKIVEKSID
+594 MDDNKVVEGSFD
-606 NSFTYENFTFTAG
+606 NSLSYEDLTFSAG
-619 YHNTV
+619 YYYSKKT
-624 STDNDN
+624 N
-630 NKEFN
+630 NEFN
-635 TRTDLESYRLSTSY
+635 TRDDLESYRLSTSY
-649 KLAKDYSAKFY
+649 KLAKDYSIKY
-660 TNYDLEKKLRNRQGI
+660 YENYDLQEKRRSRQGI

-686 DLLLEKEITPRSST
+686 DLLLEKEITPRSRYVQST
-700 INSNSHEQTIVY
+700 RSYDSYEQTIVY

-718 PIGGIRQKYK
+718 PIGGIRQKS
-728 VEDSDKKQ
+728 VVQNSDK

>member
-1 MHKIVVSLALASFLI
+1 MHKIVVSLALASLLI
-16 QVNAQELN
+16 QANAQELDM
-24 TEKLQL
+24 EKLQL

-44 TGDVVAYSPTYY
+44 VGDVVAYSPTYY
-56 LSSDKMIYDKD
+56 LSSDKMVYDKD
-67 KEILELFDNVLII
+67 REILELFDNVLII

-131 EDSILSSCDCIDPIW
+131 ENSILSSCDCIDPIW

-195 LPTMGYSSSEGFL
+195 LPTIGYSSSEGFL

-242 YADSPDSMLNV
+242 YADSPDSMLNL
-253 KTGYFKEFDN
+253 KTGYFKEFNN
-263 YRSKEQLEN
+263 YRREEKLEN

-287 FAKNKEH
+287 FSTKKEH

-309 YITLKE
+309 YIILKE
-315 EDDNLWTDKKVESKV
+315 DDGNLGTDKKVESKV

-345 KYYKEVGTEKIGN
+345 KYYIDASK
-358 TDKSRQ
+358 
-364 KSNKNTLQELPQVQ
+364 KSNANTLQELPQVQ

-393 SIDAKAQN
+393 SIDTKAQN
-401 LTREEGLSAKIY
+401 FTRKEGLNAKIY
-413 DITVPLSYSMNILD
+413 DITVPISYTKNILD
-427 DYMYVGVD
+427 DYMYLGVE
-435 NRTILSRYE
+435 NRTILTQYDYSNSLYNNLRYE
-444 YSNNSNNNLKYENGA
+444 DGTLI
-459 LLQNITSFK
+459 QNRTSFI
-468 VGADLIKPYEDY
+468 VGTDLIKPYSDY
-480 IHTVSLSASYDIP
+480 IHTLNLNASYDIP
-493 ENIKE
+493 ENLRK
-498 DGDLYGINVDKYVP
+498 DGDLYNITVKENQPLKYD
-512 SKNRGSK
+512 
-519 SEFLSVFPTYQ
+519 ELSVFPTLQ
-530 DSKTINLKLNHS
+530 EQKTIKLS
-542 LYDKE
+542 LNQSIYDKE

-552 INHKMSQSIMYDSM
+552 INHKMSQSILYNSV
-566 DEPKL
+566 DEPKF
-571 QDFDNYVKINHD
+571 QDLDNYVKINHD
-583 FGSIS
+583 YGSLS
-588 GRVTYN
+588 GKVVYN
-594 MEDDKIVEKSID
+594 MDDNKVVEGSFD
-606 NSFTYENFTFTAG
+606 NSLSYEDLTFSAG
-619 YHNTV
+619 YYYSKKT
-624 STDNDN
+624 N
-630 NKEFN
+630 NEFN
-635 TRTDLESYRLSTSY
+635 TRDDLESYRLSTSY
-649 KLAKDYSAKFY
+649 KLAKDYSIKY
-660 TNYDLEKKLRNRQGI
+660 YENYDLQENTRNRQGI

-686 DLLLEKEITPRSST
+686 DLLLEKEITPRSRYVQST
-700 INSNSHEQTIVY
+700 RSYDSYEQTIVY

-718 PIGGIRQKYK
+718 PIGGIRQKSI
-728 VEDSDKKQ
+728 VQNSDK

>member
-44 TGDVVAYSPTYY
+44 VGDVVAYSPTYY
-56 LSSDKMIYDKD
+56 LSSDKMVYDKD
-67 KEILELFDNVLII
+67 REILELFDNVLII

-91 AYVDMKNDIINQ
+91 AFVDMKNDIINQ
-103 DPVFLMDNS
+103 DPVFLMDNT

-125 KDLITL
+125 KDVITL
-131 EDSILSSCDCIDPIW
+131 ENSILSSCDCIDPIW

-161 MNTYNPRLYIKN
+161 MNTYNPRLYVKN

-213 FIAPADN
+213 FIAPADD

-345 KYYKEVGTEKIGN
+345 KYYV
-358 TDKSRQ
+358 DASR
-364 KSNKNTLQELPQVQ
+364 KTNDNTLQELPQIQ
-378 FHSYNKE
+378 LHSYNKE

-393 SIDAKAQN
+393 SIDTKAQN
-401 LTREEGLSAKIY
+401 FTRKEGLNAKIY
-413 DITVPLSYSMNILD
+413 DINVPISYTKNILD
-427 DYMYVGVD
+427 DYMYLGVE
-435 NRTILSRYE
+435 NRTILTQYDYSNSLYNNLRYE
-444 YSNNSNNNLKYENGA
+444 DGTLI
-459 LLQNITSFK
+459 QNRTSFI
-468 VGADLIKPYEDY
+468 VGTDLIKPYSDY
-480 IHTVSLSASYDIP
+480 IHTLNLNASYDIP
-493 ENIKE
+493 ENLRK
-498 DGDLYGINVDKYVP
+498 DGDLYNITVKENQPLKYD
-512 SKNRGSK
+512 
-519 SEFLSVFPTYQ
+519 ELSVFPTLQ
-530 DSKTINLKLNHS
+530 EQKTIKLS
-542 LYDKE
+542 LNQSIYDKD

-552 INHKMSQSIMYDSM
+552 INHKMSQSILYNSF
-566 DEPKL
+566 DEPKF
-571 QDFDNYVKINHD
+571 QDLDNYVKINHD
-583 FGSIS
+583 YGSLS
-588 GRVTYN
+588 GKVVYN
-594 MEDDKIVEKSID
+594 MDDNKVVEGSFD
-606 NSFTYENFTFTAG
+606 NSLSYEDLTFSAG
-619 YHNTV
+619 YYYSKKT
-624 STDNDN
+624 N
-630 NKEFN
+630 NEFN
-635 TRTDLESYRLSTSY
+635 TRDDLESYRLSTSY
-649 KLAKDYSAKFY
+649 KLAKDYSIKY
-660 TNYDLEKKLRNRQGI
+660 YENYDLQEKTRNRQGI

-718 PIGGIRQKYK
+718 PIGGIRQKSI
-728 VEDSDKKQ
+728 VQNSDK

>member
-1 MHKIVVSLALASFLI
+1 MHKIVVSLALASLLI
-16 QVNAQELN
+16 QANAQELN
-24 TEKLQL
+24 MEKLQL

-44 TGDVVAYSPTYY
+44 VGDVVAYSPTYY
-56 LSSDKMIYDKD
+56 LSSDKMVYDKD
-67 KEILELFDNVLII
+67 REILELFDNVLII

-131 EDSILSSCDCIDPIW
+131 ENSILSSCDCIDPIW

-195 LPTMGYSSSEGFL
+195 LPTIGYSSSEGFL

-242 YADSPDSMLNV
+242 YADSPDSMLNL
-253 KTGYFKEFDN
+253 KTGYFKEFNN
-263 YRSKEQLEN
+263 YRREEKLEN

-287 FAKNKEH
+287 FSTKKEY

-300 SIRYLNDIE
+300 SVRYLNDIE
-309 YITLKE
+309 YIILKE
-315 EDDNLWTDKKVESKV
+315 DDGNLGTDKKVESKV

-345 KYYKEVGTEKIGN
+345 KYYIDASK
-358 TDKSRQ
+358 
-364 KSNKNTLQELPQVQ
+364 KSNANTLQELPQVQ

-393 SIDAKAQN
+393 SIDTKAQN
-401 LTREEGLSAKIY
+401 FTRKEGLNAKIY
-413 DITVPLSYSMNILD
+413 DITVPISYTKNILD
-427 DYMYVGVD
+427 DYMYLGVE
-435 NRTILSRYE
+435 NRTILTQYDYSNSLYNNLRYE
-444 YSNNSNNNLKYENGA
+444 DGTLI
-459 LLQNITSFK
+459 QNRTSFI
-468 VGADLIKPYEDY
+468 VGTDLIKPYSDY
-480 IHTVSLSASYDIP
+480 IHTLNLNASYDIP
-493 ENIKE
+493 ENLRK
-498 DGDLYGINVDKYVP
+498 DGDLYNITVKENQPLKYD
-512 SKNRGSK
+512 
-519 SEFLSVFPTYQ
+519 ELSVFPTLQ
-530 DSKTINLKLNHS
+530 EQKTIKLS
-542 LYDKE
+542 LNQSIYDKE

-552 INHKMSQSIMYDSM
+552 INHKMSQSILYNSV
-566 DEPKL
+566 DEPKF
-571 QDFDNYVKINHD
+571 QDLDNYVKINHD
-583 FGSIS
+583 YGSLS
-588 GRVTYN
+588 GKVVYN
-594 MEDDKIVEKSID
+594 MDDNKVVEGSFD
-606 NSFTYENFTFTAG
+606 NSLSYEDLTFSAG
-619 YHNTV
+619 YYYSKKT
-624 STDNDN
+624 N
-630 NKEFN
+630 NEFN
-635 TRTDLESYRLSTSY
+635 TRDDLESYRLSTSY
-649 KLAKDYSAKFY
+649 KLAKDYSIKY
-660 TNYDLEKKLRNRQGI
+660 YENYDLQEKTRNRQGI

-686 DLLLEKEITPRSST
+686 DLLLEKEITPRSRYVQST
-700 INSNSHEQTIVY
+700 GSYDSYEQTIVY

-718 PIGGIRQKYK
+718 PIGGIRQKSM
-728 VEDSDKKQ
+728 VQNSDK

>member
-1 MHKIVVSLALASFLI
+1 MHKIVVSLALASLLI
-16 QVNAQELN
+16 QANAQELN
-24 TEKLQL
+24 MEKLQL

-44 TGDVVAYSPTYY
+44 VGDVVAYSPTYY
-56 LSSDKMIYDKD
+56 LSSDKMVYDKD
-67 KEILELFDNVLII
+67 REILELFDNVLII

-131 EDSILSSCDCIDPIW
+131 ENSILSSCDCIDPIW

-242 YADSPDSMLNV
+242 YADSPDSMLNL
-253 KTGYFKEFDN
+253 KTGYFKEFNN
-263 YRSKEQLEN
+263 YRKEEKLEN

-287 FAKNKEH
+287 FSTKKEH

-309 YITLKE
+309 YIILKE
-315 EDDNLWTDKKVESKV
+315 DDGNLGTDKKVESKV

-345 KYYKEVGTEKIGN
+345 KYYIDASK
-358 TDKSRQ
+358 
-364 KSNKNTLQELPQVQ
+364 KSNANTLQELPQVQ

-393 SIDAKAQN
+393 SIDTKAQN
-401 LTREEGLSAKIY
+401 FTRKEGLNAKIY
-413 DITVPLSYSMNILD
+413 DITVPISYTKNILD
-427 DYMYVGVD
+427 DYMYLGVE
-435 NRTILSRYE
+435 NRTILTQYDYSNSLYNNLRYE
-444 YSNNSNNNLKYENGA
+444 DGTLI
-459 LLQNITSFK
+459 QNRTSFI
-468 VGADLIKPYEDY
+468 VGTDLIKPYSDY
-480 IHTVSLSASYDIP
+480 IHTLNLNASYDIP
-493 ENIKE
+493 ENLRK
-498 DGDLYGINVDKYVP
+498 DGDLYNITVKENQPLKYD
-512 SKNRGSK
+512 
-519 SEFLSVFPTYQ
+519 ELSVFPTLQ
-530 DSKTINLKLNHS
+530 EQKTIKLS
-542 LYDKE
+542 LNQSIYDKE

-552 INHKMSQSIMYDSM
+552 INHKMSQSILYNSV
-566 DEPKL
+566 DEPKF
-571 QDFDNYVKINHD
+571 QDLDNYVKINHD
-583 FGSIS
+583 YGSLS
-588 GRVTYN
+588 GKVVYN
-594 MEDDKIVEKSID
+594 MDDNKVVEGSFD
-606 NSFTYENFTFTAG
+606 NSLSYEDLTFSAG
-619 YHNTV
+619 YYYSKKT
-624 STDNDN
+624 N
-630 NKEFN
+630 NEFN
-635 TRTDLESYRLSTSY
+635 TRDDLESYRLSTSY
-649 KLAKDYSAKFY
+649 KLAKDYSIKY
-660 TNYDLEKKLRNRQGI
+660 YENYDLQQKTRNRQGI

-686 DLLLEKEITPRSST
+686 DLLLEKEITPRSRYVQST
-700 INSNSHEQTIVY
+700 RSYDSYEQTIVY

-718 PIGGIRQKYK
+718 PIGGIRQKSI
-728 VEDSDKKQ
+728 VQNSDK

>member
-1 MHKIVVSLALASFLI
+1 MHKIVVSLALASLLI
-16 QVNAQELN
+16 QANAQELDM
-24 TEKLQL
+24 EKLQL

-44 TGDVVAYSPTYY
+44 VGDVVAYSPTYY
-56 LSSDKMIYDKD
+56 LSSDKMVYDKD
-67 KEILELFDNVLII
+67 REILELFDNVLII

-131 EDSILSSCDCIDPIW
+131 ENSILSSCDCIDPIW

-242 YADSPDSMLNV
+242 YADSPDSMLNL
-253 KTGYFKEFDN
+253 KTGYFKEFNN
-263 YRSKEQLEN
+263 YRREEKLEN

-287 FAKNKEH
+287 FSTKKEH

-309 YITLKE
+309 YIILKE
-315 EDDNLWTDKKVESKV
+315 DDGNLGTDKKVESKV

-345 KYYKEVGTEKIGN
+345 KYYIDASK
-358 TDKSRQ
+358 
-364 KSNKNTLQELPQVQ
+364 KSNANTLQELPQVQ

-393 SIDAKAQN
+393 SIDTKAQN
-401 LTREEGLSAKIY
+401 FTRKEGLNAKIY
-413 DITVPLSYSMNILD
+413 DITVPISYTKNILD
-427 DYMYVGVD
+427 DYMYLGVE
-435 NRTILSRYE
+435 NRTILTQYDYSNSLYNNLRYE
-444 YSNNSNNNLKYENGA
+444 DGTLI
-459 LLQNITSFK
+459 QNRTSFI
-468 VGADLIKPYEDY
+468 VGTDLIKPYSDY
-480 IHTVSLSASYDIP
+480 IHTLNLNASYDIP
-493 ENIKE
+493 ENLRK
-498 DGDLYGINVDKYVP
+498 DGDLYNITVKENQPLKYD
-512 SKNRGSK
+512 
-519 SEFLSVFPTYQ
+519 ELSVFPTLQ
-530 DSKTINLKLNHS
+530 EQKTIKLS
-542 LYDKE
+542 LNQSIYDKE

-552 INHKMSQSIMYDSM
+552 INHKMSQSILYNSV
-566 DEPKL
+566 DEPKF
-571 QDFDNYVKINHD
+571 QDLDNYVKINHD
-583 FGSIS
+583 YGSLS
-588 GRVTYN
+588 GKVVYN
-594 MEDDKIVEKSID
+594 MDDNKVVEGSFD
-606 NSFTYENFTFTAG
+606 NSLSYEDLTFSAG
-619 YHNTV
+619 YYYSKKT
-624 STDNDN
+624 N
-630 NKEFN
+630 NEFN
-635 TRTDLESYRLSTSY
+635 TRDDLESYRLSTSY
-649 KLAKDYSAKFY
+649 KLAKDYSIKY
-660 TNYDLEKKLRNRQGI
+660 YENYDLQEKTRNRQGI

-686 DLLLEKEITPRSST
+686 DLLLEKEITPRSRYVQST
-700 INSNSHEQTIVY
+700 RSYDSYEQTIVY

-718 PIGGIRQKYK
+718 PIGGIRQKSI
-728 VEDSDKKQ
+728 VQNSDK

>member
-131 EDSILSSCDCIDPIW
+131 ENSILSSCDCIDPIW

-173 VPVFY
+173 VPVYY

-345 KYYKEVGTEKIGN
+345 KYYV
-358 TDKSRQ
+358 DASQ
-364 KSNKNTLQELPQVQ
+364 KTNDNTLQELPQIQ
-378 FHSYNKE
+378 LHSYNKE

-393 SIDAKAQN
+393 SIDTKA
-401 LTREEGLSAKIY
+401 
-413 DITVPLSYSMNILD
+413 
-427 DYMYVGVD
+427 
-435 NRTILSRYE
+435 
-444 YSNNSNNNLKYENGA
+444 
-459 LLQNITSFK
+459 
-468 VGADLIKPYEDY
+468 
-480 IHTVSLSASYDIP
+480 
-493 ENIKE
+493 
-498 DGDLYGINVDKYVP
+498 
-512 SKNRGSK
+512 
-519 SEFLSVFPTYQ
+519 
-530 DSKTINLKLNHS
+530 
-542 LYDKE
+542 
-547 NLKQF
+547 
-552 INHKMSQSIMYDSM
+552 
-566 DEPKL
+566 
-571 QDFDNYVKINHD
+571 
-583 FGSIS
+583 
-588 GRVTYN
+588 
-594 MEDDKIVEKSID
+594 
-606 NSFTYENFTFTAG
+606 
-619 YHNTV
+619 
-624 STDNDN
+624 
-630 NKEFN
+630 
-635 TRTDLESYRLSTSY
+635 
-649 KLAKDYSAKFY
+649 
-660 TNYDLEKKLRNRQGI
+660 
-675 GLNIDDSCWNL
+675 
-686 DLLLEKEITPRSST
+686 
-700 INSNSHEQTIVY
+700 
-712 AVLMLK
+712 
-718 PIGGIRQKYK
+718 
-728 VEDSDKKQ
+728 